1 MKRIICLMTLLSLV
15 FGYTLLAQSEPQI
28 ETTCTTARLS
38 FETPLN
44 SEAVSISIFKDTL
57 IFEENFENFLSDQ
70 VNNSSPIGGAA
81 CLVEIPHSLTQFPGC
96 RAQNIKVNDQ
106 GECYFFQGKFAT
118 PKINIPQFSKVQIQ
132 MRAGKKNILRIN
144 NDTINHSTNSQLL
157 SRTISNACAEMVF
170 SDTTTSTIYIDY
182 IKIISPRE
190 VLPAQNYAVENGEL
204 LINNLLPNTGYYVEI
219 TDNQNQVS
227 EKYFLKTKKRNEELE
242 SRIQTSESVILE
254 LGNRNDCSATSLSL
268 YKVENPTK
276 DLFFSR
282 IASASSN
289 FGLEIFNGTGADIC
303 LGDYEVVF
311 YYAGNMNAQGNYT
324 SKYRFS
330 DKDTIRKTSYI
341 MVLRQ
346 LDSLSSYGYLT
357 FPIIGNQSTAGGND
371 ACLLLKKDSEGNY
384 KDTIDLFGSLGAGGG
399 TVIPYNNTILT
410 RKTTIRQ
417 GIKKNPT
424 NIQIPYFKDIN
435 SEWDSVPFNVT
446 NLNDVSLRHGLA
458 TPITYTY
465 IGDYSL
471 EAQNNELVLSG
482 LNSQTKYLC
491 ILKRGT
497 DTLFT
502 HTFSTGNIVETQSS
516 GSWSESSVWSDGIV
530 PETYDKVVVNK
541 GHKITIAEGDSVSCS
556 DLVLCSD
563 YSASPMDNGKSELSI
578 EGTFSVNNVEV
589 QASFDKYTENVNG
602 WHLFGVPID
611 VNSSTRESIA
621 ESFNRGYED
630 DLYYLDEAR
639 YAWIPYLQNVED
651 ANFFTNK
658 HGYLVAYKD
667 DKTLSFKGDLFLED
681 SIVLLNNASYNQS
694 LGNGYH
700 LVCNPYPFSVG
711 LNNFTSNNNNV
722 IGMWLL
728 NPQTGAYVP
737 NDNNQPSDFRIPP
750 FGGVMTKVDNATN
763 RLVLRKKAVA
773 PDQNINAK
781 SVIENLKF
789 RLLSDGG
796 YDEMKIYFRNDS
808 DSLYDKYDTYKMFSI
823 GSAPDLYCSINDLSL
838 SIASL
843 SELDDSLRL
852 RINILSKDVGDLK
865 LQLYEYT
872 GDFERVDLLDADSES
887 LVCSLLDDSL
897 YSISYNSANEIR
909 TFDLLVKKRVL
920 SSVNKEDNEIE
931 YIQIGRNIEIKNP
944 QQIEEVVLFDI
955 QGREILRTE
964 TEFLTL
970 PCEGSFVLVVKSN
983 GKEYFT
989 KIISI

>member
-1 MKRIICLMTLLSLV
+1 MKRIICLMTLLSLA
-15 FGYTLLAQSEPQI
+15 FGCTLLAQSEPQI

-44 SEAVSISIFKDTL
+44 SETISISIFKDTL

-70 VNNSSPIGGAA
+70 VNNSTPIGGAA
-81 CLVEIPHSLTQFPGC
+81 CLVEIPHSLTQYPGC
-96 RAQNIKVNDQ
+96 RAQNIKVKDTNWAVL
-106 GECYFFQGKFAT
+106 YQGKFAT
-118 PKINIPQFSKVQIQ
+118 PQINIPQSSSVSLKI
-132 MRAGKKNILRIN
+132 KSTK
-144 NDTINHSTNSQLL
+144 TNSLKINDN
-157 SRTISNACAEMVF
+157 TITSGSGIKYISYIVPSNCNEIVF
-170 SDTTTSTIYIDY
+170 SSEGTKTLYIDY

-227 EKYFLKTKKRNEELE
+227 EKYFLKTKKRNQEII
-242 SRIQTSESVILE
+242 SRIQDPNSVKLE
-254 LGNRNDCSATSLSL
+254 WENCGDCSSTSLSL
-268 YKVENPTK
+268 YKVENATK

-282 IASASSN
+282 IATTSDDSN
-289 FGLEIFNGTGADIC
+289 FGLEVFNGTGNDIC
-303 LGDYEVVF
+303 LGDYELVLFNLRYNSTNGVIR
-311 YYAGNMNAQGNYT
+311 
-324 SKYRFS
+324 YRFS
-330 DKDTIRKTSYI
+330 EKDSIIHGSYVSI
-341 MVLRQ
+341 LYK
-346 LDSLSSYGYLT
+346 LNALSQYNYIT
-357 FPIIGNQSTAGGND
+357 FPLKLSDALRAGND
-371 ACLLLKKDSEGNY
+371 AFLLLKKDSEGNY
-384 KDTIDLFGSLGAGGG
+384 RDTVDLFGKLLETSDG
-399 TVIPYNNTILT
+399 TATYANTILT

-417 GIKKNPT
+417 GIKKNPI

-435 SEWDSVPFNVT
+435 SEWDSVPFNAT

-465 IGDYSL
+465 VGDYSL
-471 EAQNNELVLSG
+471 DAQNNELVLSD
-482 LNSQTKYLC
+482 LESQTKYLC

-516 GSWSESSVWSDGIV
+516 GSWSESSVWSGGVV
-530 PETYDKVVVNK
+530 PEDCDKVIVNK
-541 GHKITIAEGDSVSCS
+541 GHKITIVEGESVSCS

-681 SIVLLNNASYNQS
+681 SIVLLNNASYT

-711 LNNFTSNNNNV
+711 LNNFTSNKV
-722 IGMWLL
+722 SGMWLL

-750 FGGVMTKVDNATN
+750 FGGVMTKVDSVTN
-763 RLVLRKKAVA
+763 SLVLRKKAVA
-773 PDQNINAK
+773 PDQNTNAK

-897 YSISYNSANEIR
+897 YSISYNPANEIR

-970 PCEGSFVLVVKSN
+970 PFEGSFVLVIKSN

>member
-1 MKRIICLMTLLSLV
+1 MKRIICLMTLLSLA
-15 FGYTLLAQSEPQI
+15 FGCTLLAQSEPQI

-38 FETPLN
+38 FETSLN
-44 SEAVSISIFKDTL
+44 SETISISIFKDTL

-70 VNNSSPIGGAA
+70 VNNSTPIGGAA
-81 CLVEIPHSLTQFPGC
+81 CLVEIPHSLTQYPGC
-96 RAQNIKVNDQ
+96 RAQNIKVNDTNWAVL
-106 GECYFFQGKFAT
+106 YQGKFAT
-118 PKINIPQFSKVQIQ
+118 PQINIPQSSKASIRIKSGSSDALKINDEVISSNSGIKNLLYEVSENYNGMLFS
-132 MRAGKKNILRIN
+132 
-144 NDTINHSTNSQLL
+144 
-157 SRTISNACAEMVF
+157 SNG
-170 SDTTTSTIYIDY
+170 SKTLYIDY

-190 VLPAQNYAVENGEL
+190 YLLSDNWDIVDGNL

-227 EKYFLKTKKRNEELE
+227 EKYLLKTKKRNQEII
-242 SRIQTSESVILE
+242 SRIQDPNSVKLE
-254 LGNRNDCSATSLSL
+254 WEDCGDCSPTSLSL
-268 YKVENPTK
+268 YKVENATK

-282 IASASSN
+282 IAVKSYD
-289 FGLEIFNGTGADIC
+289 FGIEIFNGTGKDIC
-303 LGDYEVVF
+303 LGDYEVAF
-311 YYAGNMNAQGNYT
+311 YQDGDINASESFT

-330 DKDTIRKTSYI
+330 NKDTIRKDSYV
-341 MVLRQ
+341 MVLRK
-346 LDSLSSYGYLT
+346 LESLSSYDYLT
-357 FPIIGNQSTAGGND
+357 FPIIGNYATATGND
-371 ACLLLKKDSEGNY
+371 ACLLLKKDAEGNY

-435 SEWDSVPFNVT
+435 SEWDSVPFNAT
-446 NLNDVSLRHGLA
+446 NLNDVSLRHSLA
-458 TPITYTY
+458 TPVTYTY
-465 IGDYSL
+465 VRDVNL
-471 EAQNNELVLSG
+471 EVQDNELVLSG

-516 GSWSESSVWSDGIV
+516 GSWSESSVWSGGIV
-530 PETYDKVVVNK
+530 PEDCDKVIVNK
-541 GHKITIAEGDSVSCS
+541 GHKITIVEGESVSCS

-711 LNNFTSNNNNV
+711 LNNFTPNV

-737 NDNNQPSDFRIPP
+737 NDNNLPGDFTVPP
-750 FGGVMTKVDNATN
+750 FSGLMTKVDNATN
-763 RLVLRKKAVA
+763 SLVLRKKAVA
-773 PDQNINAK
+773 PDQNTNAK

-897 YSISYNSANEIR
+897 YSISYNPANEIR

-931 YIQIGRNIEIKNP
+931 YVQIGRNIEIKNP

-970 PCEGSFVLVVKSN
+970 PFEGSFVLVIKSN

>member
-1 MKRIICLMTLLSLV
+1 MKRIICLMTLLSLA
-15 FGYTLLAQSEPQI
+15 FGCTLLAQSEPQI
-28 ETTCTTARLS
+28 ETTCNTARLS

-44 SEAVSISIFKDTL
+44 SKTISISIFKDTL
-57 IFEENFENFLSDQ
+57 IFEENFENFLSNQ
-70 VNNSSPIGGAA
+70 VNSSSPIGGAA
-81 CLVEIPHSLTQFPGC
+81 CLVEIPHSLTQYPGC
-96 RAQNIKVNDQ
+96 RAQNIKVNDT
-106 GECYFFQGKFAT
+106 GWCYITGGKFST
-118 PKINIPQFSKVQIQ
+118 PKIYAPVSSVVFLKVSSNKDNTLILNNET
-132 MRAGKKNILRIN
+132 KNIAKGIKTESFTITTES
-144 NDTINHSTNSQLL
+144 DTILFSNNSGKNLL
-157 SRTISNACAEMVF
+157 
-170 SDTTTSTIYIDY
+170 IDY

-190 VLPAQNYAVENGEL
+190 VLSAQNYAVENGEL

-227 EKYFLKTKKRNEELE
+227 EKYFLKTKKRNQEII
-242 SRIQTSESVILE
+242 SRIQNPNSVKLE
-254 LGNRNDCSATSLSL
+254 WEDCGDCSPTALSL
-268 YKVENPTK
+268 YKVENATK

-282 IASASSN
+282 IATTTNN
-289 FGLEIFNGTGADIC
+289 FGLEIFNGTGKDIC

-311 YYAGNMNAQGNYT
+311 YPQRQSNAGTIMR
-324 SKYRFS
+324 YRFS
-330 DKDTIRKTSYI
+330 ENDTIAYGKYVCILNKLTALSNYDYI
-341 MVLRQ
+341 
-346 LDSLSSYGYLT
+346 T
-357 FPIIGNQSTAGGND
+357 FPIKNYNGFLAGND
-371 ACLLLKKDSEGNY
+371 AFALLKKDAEGNY
-384 KDTIDLFGSLGAGGG
+384 RDTVDLFGKLLETSDG
-399 TVIPYNNTILT
+399 TATYENTILT

-435 SEWDSVPFNVT
+435 SEWDSVPFNEA
-446 NLNDVSLRHGLA
+446 NLNDVSLRHSLA

-465 IGDYSL
+465 VDSL
-471 EAQNNELVLSG
+471 EVQDNELVLSD
-482 LNSQTKYLC
+482 LESQTKYLC

-530 PETYDKVVVNK
+530 PETYDRVVVNK
-541 GHKITIAEGDSVSCS
+541 GHKITIAEGESVSCS

-694 LGNGYH
+694 LGKGYH

-711 LNNFTSNNNNV
+711 LNNFTPNKVS
-722 IGMWLL
+722 GMWLL
-728 NPQTGAYVP
+728 NPQTGAYIP
-737 NDNNQPSDFRIPP
+737 NDNNLPGDFIVPP
-750 FGGVMTKVDNATN
+750 FGGVMTKVYNATN
-763 RLVLRKKAVA
+763 SLVLRKKAVA

-897 YSISYNSANEIR
+897 YSISYNPANEIR

-920 SSVNKEDNEIE
+920 LSVNKEDNEIE

-970 PCEGSFVLVVKSN
+970 PCEGSFVLVIKSN

>member
-1 MKRIICLMTLLSLV
+1 MKRIICLMTLLSLA

-38 FETPLN
+38 FETSLN
-44 SEAVSISIFKDTL
+44 SETISISIFKDTL

-70 VNNSSPIGGAA
+70 VNNSTPIGGAA

-96 RAQNIKVNDQ
+96 RAQNIKVNDTNWAVL
-106 GECYFFQGKFAT
+106 YQGKFAT
-118 PKINIPQFSKVQIQ
+118 PQINIPQSSKVSI
-132 MRAGKKNILRIN
+132 RIKSGSSDALKINDEVISSNSGIKN
-144 NDTINHSTNSQLL
+144 LL
-157 SRTISNACAEMVF
+157 YEVSENYNGMLFSSNG
-170 SDTTTSTIYIDY
+170 SKTLYIDY

-190 VLPAQNYAVENGEL
+190 VLPAQNYVVENGEL

-227 EKYFLKTKKRNEELE
+227 EKYFLKTKKRNQEII
-242 SRIQTSESVILE
+242 SRIQDPNSVKLE
-254 LGNRNDCSATSLSL
+254 WENCGDCSPTSLSL
-268 YKVENPTK
+268 YKVENETK

-282 IASASSN
+282 IASAPSN
-289 FGLEIFNGTGADIC
+289 FGLEIFNGTGKDIC

-311 YYAGNMNAQGNYT
+311 YPQRQSNVGGIMRYH
-324 SKYRFS
+324 FS
-330 DKDTIRKTSYI
+330 NSDTIERESYVS
-341 MVLRQ
+341 VLYK
-346 LDSLSSYGYLT
+346 LETMSDYDYIA
-357 FPIIGNQSTAGGND
+357 FPITNNNGFLKGND
-371 ACLLLKKDSEGNY
+371 AFALLKKDAEGNY
-384 KDTIDLFGSLGAGGG
+384 RDTIDLFGKLLETSDETA
-399 TVIPYNNTILT
+399 TYANTILT

-435 SEWDSVPFNVT
+435 SEWDSVPFNTT
-446 NLNDVSLRHGLA
+446 NLNEVSLRHSL
-458 TPITYTY
+458 TPSVSY
-465 IGDYSL
+465 IHVGDYSL

-516 GSWSESSVWSDGIV
+516 GSWSESSVWSNGVV
-530 PETYDKVVVNK
+530 PETYDKVIVNK
-541 GHKITIAEGDSVSCS
+541 GHKITIAEGESVSCS

-563 YSASPMDNGKSELSI
+563 YSALPMYNDKSELTI

-589 QASFDKYTENVNG
+589 QASFGKYTENTNG

-611 VNSSTRESIA
+611 VNSSTKEKIA
-621 ESFNRGYED
+621 ESFNRGDED

-639 YAWIPYLQNVED
+639 YAWIPYLQNVD
-651 ANFFTNK
+651 DTNFFTNT

-694 LGNGYH
+694 VGNGYH

-711 LNNFTSNNNNV
+711 LNNFTFDSV
-722 IGMWLL
+722 SGMWLL
-728 NPQTGAYVP
+728 NSQTGAYVP

-750 FGGVMTKVDNATN
+750 FGGVMTKVNSADN
-763 RLVLRKKAVA
+763 RLVLRKKEITT
-773 PDQNINAK
+773 NETNNAK
-781 SVIENLKF
+781 SVVENLKF

-796 YDEMKIYFRNDS
+796 YDEVKIYFRSDS

-838 SIASL
+838 SIVSL
-843 SELDDSLRL
+843 SDLDNSLLL
-852 RINILSKDVGDLK
+852 RINVLSKNVGDLK
-865 LQLYEYT
+865 LQLCEYT

-887 LVCSLLDDSL
+887 LVCNLLDDSL

-909 TFDLLVKKRVL
+909 TFDLLLKKRVL
-920 SSVNKEDNEIE
+920 SPENKEDNEIK
-931 YIQIGRNIEIKNP
+931 YVQIGRSIEIKNP
-944 QQIEEVVLFDI
+944 QQIDEVILFDI

-970 PCEGSFVLVVKSN
+970 PCEGSFVIEVKSN

>member
-1 MKRIICLMTLLSLV
+1 MKRIICLMTLLSLA
-15 FGYTLLAQSEPQI
+15 FGCTLLAQSEPQI

-44 SEAVSISIFKDTL
+44 SETISISIFKDTL

-70 VNNSSPIGGAA
+70 VISGTTIGAA
-81 CLVEIPHSLTQFPGC
+81 GYLVEIPHSLTQYPGC
-96 RAQNIKVNDQ
+96 RAQNIKVNDTNWAVL
-106 GECYFFQGKFAT
+106 YQGKFAT
-118 PKINIPQFSKVQIQ
+118 PKINIPQSSKVFIQ
-132 MRAGKKNILRIN
+132 MKAGEKNILKIN
-144 NDTINHSTNSQLL
+144 GDTVKHSKTLQLL
-157 SRTISNACAEMVF
+157 SRTISNACNEMIF
-170 SDTTTSTIYIDY
+170 SNNSSSTLFIDY

-190 VLPAQNYAVENGEL
+190 VLSAQNYAVENGEL

-219 TDNQNQVS
+219 TDNQNQVL
-227 EKYFLKTKKRNEELE
+227 EKYFLKTKKRNQEII
-242 SRIQTSESVILE
+242 SRIQNLNSVKLE
-254 LGNRNDCSATSLSL
+254 WENCGDCSPTSLSL
-268 YKVENPTK
+268 YKVENATK

-282 IASASSN
+282 IATTTNN
-289 FGLEIFNGTGADIC
+289 FGLEIFNGTGKDIC

-311 YYAGNMNAQGNYT
+311 YPQRQSNAGTIMR
-324 SKYRFS
+324 YRFS
-330 DKDTIRKTSYI
+330 ENDTIAYGKYVCILNKLTALSNYDYI
-341 MVLRQ
+341 
-346 LDSLSSYGYLT
+346 T
-357 FPIIGNQSTAGGND
+357 FPIKNYNGFLGGND
-371 ACLLLKKDSEGNY
+371 AFALLKKDTEGNY
-384 KDTIDLFGSLGAGGG
+384 RDTVDLFGKLLETSDG
-399 TVIPYNNTILT
+399 TATYENTILT

-435 SEWDSVPFNVT
+435 SEWDSVPFTAT
-446 NLNDVSLRHGLA
+446 NLNDVSLRHSLA
-458 TPITYTY
+458 TPVTYTY
-465 IGDYSL
+465 VRDVNL
-471 EAQNNELVLSG
+471 EVQDNELVLSD
-482 LNSQTKYLC
+482 LESQTKYLC
-491 ILKRGT
+491 VLKRGT

-530 PETYDKVVVNK
+530 PGDCDKVIVNK
-541 GHKITIAEGDSVSCS
+541 GHKITIAEGESVGCS

-667 DKTLSFKGDLFLED
+667 DKNLSFKGDLFLED
-681 SIVLLNNASYNQS
+681 SIVLLNNASYT

-711 LNNFTSNNNNV
+711 LNNFTSNNV
-722 IGMWLL
+722 SGMWLL

-737 NDNNQPSDFRIPP
+737 NDNNLPGDFTVPP
-750 FGGVMTKVDNATN
+750 FSGLMTKVDNATN
-763 RLVLRKKAVA
+763 SLILRKKAVA
-773 PDQNINAK
+773 PDQSINAK

-823 GSAPDLYCSINDLSL
+823 GSAPDLYCSINDLPL

-843 SELDDSLRL
+843 SDLDDSLLL
-852 RINILSKDVGDLK
+852 RINVLSKNVGDLK

-897 YSISYNSANEIR
+897 YLISYNSANEIR

-970 PCEGSFVLVVKSN
+970 PCEGSFVLVIKSN

>member
-1 MKRIICLMTLLSLV
+1 MKRIICLMTLLSLA
-15 FGYTLLAQSEPQI
+15 FGCTLFAQSEPQI
-28 ETTCTTARLS
+28 ETTCNTARLS
-38 FETPLN
+38 FETSLN
-44 SEAVSISIFKDTL
+44 SETISISIFKDTL

-70 VNNSSPIGGAA
+70 VNNFTPIGGAA
-81 CLVEIPHSLTQFPGC
+81 CLVEIPHSLTQYPGC
-96 RAQNIKVNDQ
+96 RAQNMTIKNED
-106 GECYFFQGKFAT
+106 ECHLSIGKFST
-118 PKINIPQFSKVQIQ
+118 PKMNIPQSSKVFIQ
-132 MRAGKKNILRIN
+132 MKAGKNNILKIN

-157 SRTISNACAEMVF
+157 SRTISDTCNEMVF
-170 SDTTTSTIYIDY
+170 SNNNSSSVYIDY

-190 VLPAQNYAVENGEL
+190 VLPAQNYAVNNGEL

-227 EKYFLKTKKRNEELE
+227 EKYFLKTKKRNQEII
-242 SRIQTSESVILE
+242 SRIQDPNSVKLE
-254 LGNRNDCSATSLSL
+254 WEDCGDCSFTSLSL
-268 YKVENPTK
+268 YKVENATK

-282 IASASSN
+282 IATTNNN
-289 FGLEIFNGTGADIC
+289 FGLEIFNGTGKDIC

-311 YYAGNMNAQGNYT
+311 YHAGNMNAQGNYK

-384 KDTIDLFGSLGAGGG
+384 KDTIDLLGSLGAGGG
-399 TVIPYNNTILT
+399 TVIAYNKTILT

-424 NIQIPYFKDIN
+424 NVQIPYFKDIN
-435 SEWDSVPFNVT
+435 SEWDSVPFNAT
-446 NLNDVSLRHGLA
+446 NLNDVSLRHSLA
-458 TPITYTY
+458 TPVTYTY
-465 IGDYSL
+465 VGDYSL
-471 EAQNNELVLSG
+471 EVQNNELVLSD

-541 GHKITIAEGDSVSCS
+541 GHKITIAEGESVSCS

-611 VNSSTRESIA
+611 VNSSTRERIA

-711 LNNFTSNNNNV
+711 LNNFTYNNV
-722 IGMWLL
+722 SGMWLL

-737 NDNNQPSDFRIPP
+737 NDNNLPGDFTVPP
-750 FGGVMTKVDNATN
+750 FSGLMTKVDNATN
-763 RLVLRKKAVA
+763 SLVLRKKAVA
-773 PDQNINAK
+773 PDQNTNAK

-823 GSAPDLYCSINDLSL
+823 GSAPDLYCSINNLSL

-852 RINILSKDVGDLK
+852 RINVLSKNVGDLK

-897 YSISYNSANEIR
+897 YSISYNPANEIR

-970 PCEGSFVLVVKSN
+970 PCEGSFVLVIKSN

>member
-1 MKRIICLMTLLSLV
+1 MKRIICLMTLLSLAL
-15 FGYTLLAQSEPQI
+15 GYTLFAQSEPQI

-44 SEAVSISIFKDTL
+44 SETVSISIFKDTL
-57 IFEENFENFLSDQ
+57 IFEENFENFLSNQ
-70 VNNSSPIGGAA
+70 VNSSSPIGGAA
-81 CLVEIPHSLTQFPGC
+81 CLVEIPHSLTQYPGC
-96 RAQNIKVNDQ
+96 RAQNMTIKNED
-106 GECYFFQGKFAT
+106 ECHLSIGKFST
-118 PKINIPQFSKVQIQ
+118 PKMNIPQSSKVFIQ
-132 MRAGKKNILRIN
+132 MKAGQKNILKIN

-157 SRTISNACAEMVF
+157 SRTISDACNEMVF
-170 SDTTTSTIYIDY
+170 SNNNSSSVYIDY

-190 VLPAQNYAVENGEL
+190 FLPAQNYTMNNGEL
-204 LINNLLPNTGYYVEI
+204 LIDSLLPNTGYYVEI

-227 EKYFLKTKKRNEELE
+227 EKYFLKTKKRNQEII
-242 SRIQTSESVILE
+242 SRIQDPNSVKLE
-254 LGNRNDCSATSLSL
+254 WEDCGDCSPTSLSL
-268 YKVENPTK
+268 YKVENETK

-282 IASASSN
+282 IAVKSYD
-289 FGLEIFNGTGADIC
+289 FGIEIFNGTGKDIC
-303 LGDYEVVF
+303 LGDYEVSF
-311 YYAGNMNAQGNYT
+311 YQEGDTTVADNYK

-330 DKDTIRKTSYI
+330 NKDTIRKDSYI
-341 MVLRQ
+341 MVLRK
-346 LDSLSSYGYLT
+346 LDSLLSYDYLT
-357 FPIIGNQSTAGGND
+357 FPIIGNYATATGND
-371 ACLLLKKDSEGNY
+371 ACLLLKKDSEGYY
-384 KDTIDLFGSLGAGGG
+384 KDTVDLFGSLGSDGG
-399 TVIPYNNTILT
+399 TVIAYNNTILT
-410 RKTTIRQ
+410 RKPAIRQ
-417 GIKKNPT
+417 GIKKNLPNSQT
-424 NIQIPYFKDIN
+424 ELYN
-435 SEWDSVPFNVT
+435 SEWNAVEFSPT
-446 NLNDVSLRHGLA
+446 NLNNVSLRHSLA
-458 TPITYTY
+458 TPVTYTY
-465 IGDYSL
+465 VDSL

-502 HTFSTGNIVETQSS
+502 HTFSIGNIVETQSS

-530 PETYDKVVVNK
+530 PEPYDKVVVNK
-541 GHKITIAEGDSVSCS
+541 GHKITIAEGDSVSCL

-611 VNSSTRESIA
+611 VNSSTRERIA

-711 LNNFTSNNNNV
+711 LNNFTFNNV
-722 IGMWLL
+722 RGMWLL

-750 FGGVMTKVDNATN
+750 FGGVMTKVYNATN
-763 RLVLRKKAVA
+763 SLVLRKKAVA
-773 PDQNINAK
+773 YDQNINAK

-796 YDEMKIYFRNDS
+796 YDEMKIYFRSDS

-852 RINILSKDVGDLK
+852 RINVLSKNVGDLK

-897 YSISYNSANEIR
+897 YSISYNPANEIR

-920 SSVNKEDNEIE
+920 SSVNKEDNEIK
-931 YIQIGRNIEIKNP
+931 YVQIGRSIEIKNP

>member
-1 MKRIICLMTLLSLV
+1 MRKTPCLTAIILFAAMLCSYLV
-15 FGYTLLAQSEPQI
+15 NAQVVI
-28 ETTCTTARLS
+28 ETTCNTARLS
-38 FETPLN
+38 FETSLN
-44 SEAVSISIFKDTL
+44 SETISISIFKDTL

-70 VNNSSPIGGAA
+70 VRSASPIGGAA

-96 RAQNIKVNDQ
+96 RAQNIQVNDTNWAVL
-106 GECYFFQGKFAT
+106 YQGKFST
-118 PKINIPQFSKVQIQ
+118 PQINIPQSSKASIRIKSGSSDALKINDEVISSNSGIKNLLYEVSENYNGMLFS
-132 MRAGKKNILRIN
+132 
-144 NDTINHSTNSQLL
+144 
-157 SRTISNACAEMVF
+157 SNG
-170 SDTTTSTIYIDY
+170 SKTLYIDY

-190 VLPAQNYAVENGEL
+190 VLPAQNYTMNNGEL
-204 LINNLLPNTGYYVEI
+204 QINNLLPNTGYYVEI

-227 EKYFLKTKKRNEELE
+227 EKYFLKTKKRNQEII
-242 SRIQTSESVILE
+242 SRIQNPNSVKLE
-254 LGNRNDCSATSLSL
+254 WEDCGDCSPTSLSL
-268 YKVENPTK
+268 YKVENATK

-282 IASASSN
+282 IATTTNN
-289 FGLEIFNGTGADIC
+289 FGLEIFNGTGKDIC

-311 YYAGNMNAQGNYT
+311 YPQRQSNAGAIMRYH
-324 SKYRFS
+324 FS
-330 DKDTIRKTSYI
+330 NSDTIERESYVS
-341 MVLRQ
+341 VLYK
-346 LDSLSSYGYLT
+346 LETMSDYDYIA
-357 FPIIGNQSTAGGND
+357 FPITNNNGFIGGND
-371 ACLLLKKDSEGNY
+371 AFALLKKDTEGNY
-384 KDTIDLFGSLGAGGG
+384 RDTVDLFGKLLETSDRTA
-399 TVIPYNNTILT
+399 TYANTILT

-435 SEWDSVPFNVT
+435 SEWDSVPFNAT
-446 NLNDVSLRHGLA
+446 NLNDVSLRHSLA
-458 TPITYTY
+458 TPVTYTY
-465 IGDYSL
+465 VDSL
-471 EAQNNELVLSG
+471 EAQNNELVLSD
-482 LNSQTKYLC
+482 LESQTKYLC

-516 GSWSESSVWSDGIV
+516 GSWSESSVWSGGVV

-541 GHKITIAEGDSVSCS
+541 GHKITIAEGDSVSCL

-563 YSASPMDNGKSELSI
+563 YSASPMDNGKSELLI

-602 WHLFGVPID
+602 WYLFGVPID

-667 DKTLSFKGDLFLED
+667 DKTLSFKGDLFLEE

-711 LNNFTSNNNNV
+711 LNNFTLNNV
-722 IGMWLL
+722 SGMWLL

-737 NDNNQPSDFRIPP
+737 NDNNLPGDFIVPP
-750 FGGVMTKVDNATN
+750 FSGLMTKVDNATN
-763 RLVLRKKAVA
+763 SLVLRKKAVA

-887 LVCSLLDDSL
+887 LVCNLLDDSL

-909 TFDLLVKKRVL
+909 TFDLLLKKHVL
-920 SSVNKEDNEIE
+920 SPENKEDNEIK
-931 YIQIGRNIEIKNP
+931 YVQIGRSIEIKNP

>member
-1 MKRIICLMTLLSLV
+1 MKRIICLMTLLSLA
-15 FGYTLLAQSEPQI
+15 FGCTLLAQSEPQI
-28 ETTCTTARLS
+28 ETTCNTARLS

-44 SEAVSISIFKDTL
+44 SETISISIFKDTL

-70 VNNSSPIGGAA
+70 VNNSTPIGGAA
-81 CLVEIPHSLTQFPGC
+81 CLVEIPHSLTQYPGC
-96 RAQNIKVNDQ
+96 RAQNIKVNDTNWAVL
-106 GECYFFQGKFAT
+106 YQGKFAT
-118 PKINIPQFSKVQIQ
+118 PQINIPQSSKASIRIKSGSSDALKINDEVISSNSGIKNLLYEVSENYNGMLFS
-132 MRAGKKNILRIN
+132 
-144 NDTINHSTNSQLL
+144 
-157 SRTISNACAEMVF
+157 SNG
-170 SDTTTSTIYIDY
+170 SKTLYIDY

-190 VLPAQNYAVENGEL
+190 VLPAQNYAVNNGEL

-268 YKVENPTK
+268 YKVENATK

-282 IASASSN
+282 IATTTNN
-289 FGLEIFNGTGADIC
+289 FGLEIFNGTGKDIC

-311 YYAGNMNAQGNYT
+311 YQEGDTTVADNCK

-330 DKDTIRKTSYI
+330 NKDTIRKESYM
-341 MVLRQ
+341 MVLRK
-346 LDSLSSYGYLT
+346 LDFLSSYDYLT
-357 FPIIGNQSTAGGND
+357 FPIIGNSATAGGND

-384 KDTIDLFGSLGAGGG
+384 KDTIDLFGSLGADGG
-399 TVIPYNNTILT
+399 TVIAYNNTILT
-410 RKTTIRQ
+410 RKPTIRQ
-417 GIKKNPT
+417 GIKKNLPNSQT
-424 NIQIPYFKDIN
+424 ELYN
-435 SEWDSVPFNVT
+435 SEWNAVEFSPT
-446 NLNDVSLRHGLA
+446 NLNNVSLRHSLA
-458 TPITYTY
+458 TPVTYTY
-465 IGDYSL
+465 VGDVNF
-471 EAQNNELVLSG
+471 EVQDNELVLSD
-482 LNSQTKYLC
+482 LESQTKYLC

-516 GSWSESSVWSDGIV
+516 GSWSESSVWSGGVV

-694 LGNGYH
+694 LGKGYH

-711 LNNFTSNNNNV
+711 LNNFTLNNV
-722 IGMWLL
+722 SGMWLL

-737 NDNNQPSDFRIPP
+737 NDNNLPGDFTVPP
-750 FGGVMTKVDNATN
+750 FSGLMTKVDSATN
-763 RLVLRKKAVA
+763 SLVLRKKAVE
-773 PDQNINAK
+773 QNQISNAK

-796 YDEMKIYFRNDS
+796 YDEMKIYFRSDS

-852 RINILSKDVGDLK
+852 RINVLSKNVGDLK

-897 YSISYNSANEIR
+897 YSISYNPANEIR

-920 SSVNKEDNEIE
+920 SSVNKEDNEIK
-931 YIQIGRNIEIKNP
+931 YVQIGRSIEIKNP
-944 QQIEEVVLFDI
+944 QQIDEVVLFDI

-970 PCEGSFVLVVKSN
+970 PCEGSFVLVIKSN

>member
-1 MKRIICLMTLLSLV
+1 MKRIICLMTLLSLA

-38 FETPLN
+38 FETSLN
-44 SEAVSISIFKDTL
+44 SETISISIFKDTL

-70 VNNSSPIGGAA
+70 VNNSTPIGGAA

-96 RAQNIKVNDQ
+96 RAQNIKVNDT
-106 GECYFFQGKFAT
+106 GWCYITGGKFST
-118 PKINIPQFSKVQIQ
+118 PKIYAPVSSVVFLKVSSNKDNTLILNNET
-132 MRAGKKNILRIN
+132 KNIAKGIKTESFTITTES
-144 NDTINHSTNSQLL
+144 DTILFSNNSGKNLL
-157 SRTISNACAEMVF
+157 
-170 SDTTTSTIYIDY
+170 IDY

-190 VLPAQNYAVENGEL
+190 VLPAQNYDVENGEL

-227 EKYFLKTKKRNEELE
+227 EKYFLKTKKRNQEII
-242 SRIQTSESVILE
+242 SRIQDPNSVKLE
-254 LGNRNDCSATSLSL
+254 WENCGDCSPTSLSL
-268 YKVENPTK
+268 YKVENATK

-282 IASASSN
+282 IAVKSFD
-289 FGLEIFNGTGADIC
+289 FGIEIFNGTGKDIC

-311 YYAGNMNAQGNYT
+311 YPQRQSNAGTIMRYH
-324 SKYRFS
+324 FS
-330 DKDTIRKTSYI
+330 NSDTIERESYVS
-341 MVLRQ
+341 VLYK
-346 LDSLSSYGYLT
+346 LETMSDYDYIT
-357 FPIIGNQSTAGGND
+357 FPITNNNGFIGGND
-371 ACLLLKKDSEGNY
+371 AFALLKKDAEGNY
-384 KDTIDLFGSLGAGGG
+384 RDTIDLFGKLLETSDG
-399 TVIPYNNTILT
+399 TATYANTILT

-417 GIKKNPT
+417 GIKKNLP
-424 NIQIPYFKDIN
+424 NSQIPYFKDTN
-435 SEWDSVPFNVT
+435 SEWDSVPFNTT
-446 NLNDVSLRHGLA
+446 NLNEVSLRHSL
-458 TPITYTY
+458 TPSVSY
-465 IGDYSL
+465 IHVGDYSL

-482 LNSQTKYLC
+482 LESQTKYLC

-502 HTFSTGNIVETQSS
+502 HTFSTGNIVESQST
-516 GSWSESSVWSDGIV
+516 GSWSEPSVWSNGVV
-530 PETYDKVVVNK
+530 PETYDKVIVNK
-541 GHKITIAEGDSVSCS
+541 GHKITIAEGESVSCS

-563 YSASPMDNGKSELSI
+563 YSALPMYNDKSELSI
-578 EGTFSVNNVEV
+578 KGTFSVNNVEV
-589 QASFDKYTENVNG
+589 QASFDKYTENTNG

-611 VNSSTRESIA
+611 VNSSTKEKIA
-621 ESFNRGYED
+621 ESFNRGDED

-639 YAWIPYLQNVED
+639 YAWIPYLQEFED
-651 ANFFTNK
+651 TNFFTNT

-694 LGNGYH
+694 VGNGYH
-700 LVCNPYPFSVG
+700 LLCNPYPFSVG
-711 LNNFTSNNNNV
+711 LNNFTSDSV
-722 IGMWLL
+722 SGMWLL

-750 FGGVMTKVDNATN
+750 FGGVMTKVNSADN
-763 RLVLRKKAVA
+763 RLVLRKKEITT
-773 PDQNINAK
+773 NETNNAK

-796 YDEMKIYFRNDS
+796 YDEVKIYFRNDS

-838 SIASL
+838 SIVSL
-843 SELDDSLRL
+843 SDLDDSLLL
-852 RINILSKDVGDLK
+852 RINVLSKNVGDLK
-865 LQLYEYT
+865 LQLCEYT

-887 LVCSLLDDSL
+887 LVCNLLDDSF

-909 TFDLLVKKRVL
+909 TFDLLLKKRVL
-920 SSVNKEDNEIE
+920 SPENKEDNEIK
-931 YIQIGRNIEIKNP
+931 YVQIGRSIEIKNP
-944 QQIEEVVLFDI
+944 QQIDEVILFDI

>member
-1 MKRIICLMTLLSLV
+1 MRKTPCLTAIILFAAMLCSYLV
-15 FGYTLLAQSEPQI
+15 NAQVVI
-28 ETTCTTARLS
+28 ETTCNTARLS
-38 FETPLN
+38 FETSLN
-44 SEAVSISIFKDTL
+44 SETISISIFKDTL

-70 VNNSSPIGGAA
+70 VNSSSPIGGAA

-96 RAQNIKVNDQ
+96 RAQNIQVNDTNWAVL
-106 GECYFFQGKFAT
+106 YQGKFST
-118 PKINIPQFSKVQIQ
+118 PQINIPQSSSVSLKI
-132 MRAGKKNILRIN
+132 KSTK
-144 NDTINHSTNSQLL
+144 TNSLKINDN
-157 SRTISNACAEMVF
+157 TITSGSGTKYISYIVPSNCNEIVF
-170 SDTTTSTIYIDY
+170 SSDETKTLHIDY

-190 VLPAQNYAVENGEL
+190 VLSAQNYAVENGEL

-227 EKYFLKTKKRNEELE
+227 EKYFLKTKKRNQEII
-242 SRIQTSESVILE
+242 SRIQDPNSVKLE
-254 LGNRNDCSATSLSL
+254 WENCGDCSYTSLSL
-268 YKVENPTK
+268 YKVENATK

-282 IASASSN
+282 IAVKSYD
-289 FGLEIFNGTGADIC
+289 FGIEIFNGTGKDIC
-303 LGDYEVVF
+303 LGDYEVSF
-311 YYAGNMNAQGNYT
+311 YQEGDTTVADNYK

-330 DKDTIRKTSYI
+330 NKDTIRKDSYV
-341 MVLRQ
+341 MVLRK
-346 LDSLSSYGYLT
+346 LDSLLSYDYLT
-357 FPIIGNQSTAGGND
+357 FPIIGNYATATGND
-371 ACLLLKKDSEGNY
+371 ACLLLKKDAEGNY
-384 KDTIDLFGSLGAGGG
+384 KDTIDLFGSLGADGG
-399 TVIPYNNTILT
+399 TVIAYNKTILT

-435 SEWDSVPFNVT
+435 SEWDSVPFNAT
-446 NLNDVSLRHGLA
+446 NLNDTSLRHSLA

-482 LNSQTKYLC
+482 LESQTKYLC
-491 ILKRGT
+491 VLKRGT

-541 GHKITIAEGDSVSCS
+541 GHKITIAEGESVSCS

-681 SIVLLNNASYNQS
+681 SIVLLNNASYNQ

-711 LNNFTSNNNNV
+711 LNNFTYNNV
-722 IGMWLL
+722 SGMWLL
-728 NPQTGAYVP
+728 NPQTGAYIP

-750 FGGVMTKVDNATN
+750 FGGVMTKVNSADN

-773 PDQNINAK
+773 PDQNTNAK

-970 PCEGSFVLVVKSN
+970 PFEGSFVLVIKSN

>member
-1 MKRIICLMTLLSLV
+1 MRKTPCLTAIILFAAMLCSYLV
-15 FGYTLLAQSEPQI
+15 NAQVVI
-28 ETTCTTARLS
+28 ETTCNTARLS

-44 SEAVSISIFKDTL
+44 SETISISIFKDTL

-70 VNNSSPIGGAA
+70 VNSFSPIGGAA

-96 RAQNIKVNDQ
+96 RAQNMTIKNED
-106 GECYFFQGKFAT
+106 ECHLSIGKFST
-118 PKINIPQFSKVQIQ
+118 PKMNIPQSSKVFIQ
-132 MRAGKKNILRIN
+132 MKAGKNNILKIN

-157 SRTISNACAEMVF
+157 SRTISDACNEMVF
-170 SDTTTSTIYIDY
+170 SNNNSSSVYIDY

-190 VLPAQNYAVENGEL
+190 VLPAQNDTIKNGEL

-227 EKYFLKTKKRNEELE
+227 EKYFLKTKKRNQEII
-242 SRIQTSESVILE
+242 SRIQDPNSVKLE
-254 LGNRNDCSATSLSL
+254 WEDCGDCSPTSLSL
-268 YKVENPTK
+268 YKVENATK

-282 IASASSN
+282 IAVKSYD
-289 FGLEIFNGTGADIC
+289 FGIEIFNGTGKDIC

-311 YYAGNMNAQGNYT
+311 YPQRQSNAGAIMRYH
-324 SKYRFS
+324 FS
-330 DKDTIRKTSYI
+330 NSDTIERESYI
-341 MVLRQ
+341 SVLYK
-346 LDSLSSYGYLT
+346 LETMSDYDYIA
-357 FPIIGNQSTAGGND
+357 FPITNNNGFIGGND
-371 ACLLLKKDSEGNY
+371 AFALLKKDTEGNY
-384 KDTIDLFGSLGAGGG
+384 RDTVDLFGKLLETSDG
-399 TVIPYNNTILT
+399 TATYANTILT
-410 RKTTIRQ
+410 RKPAIRQ

-435 SEWDSVPFNVT
+435 SEWDSVPFNAT
-446 NLNDVSLRHGLA
+446 NLNDVSLRHSLA
-458 TPITYTY
+458 TPVTYTY
-465 IGDYSL
+465 VRDVNL
-471 EAQNNELVLSG
+471 EVQDNELVLSG
-482 LNSQTKYLC
+482 LESQTKYLC

-516 GSWSESSVWSDGIV
+516 GSWSESSVWSGGIV
-530 PETYDKVVVNK
+530 PEDCDKVIVNK
-541 GHKITIAEGDSVSCS
+541 GHKITIVEGESVSCS

-711 LNNFTSNNNNV
+711 LNNFTYNNV
-722 IGMWLL
+722 SGMWLL
-728 NPQTGAYVP
+728 NPQTGAYIP
-737 NDNNQPSDFRIPP
+737 NDNNLPGDFTVPP
-750 FGGVMTKVDNATN
+750 FSGLMTKVDNATN
-763 RLVLRKKAVA
+763 SLVLRKKAVA
-773 PDQNINAK
+773 PDQNTNAK

-897 YSISYNSANEIR
+897 YSISYNPANEIR

>member
-1 MKRIICLMTLLSLV
+1 MEWEDC
-15 FGYTLLAQSEPQI
+15 G
-28 ETTCTTARLS
+28 
-38 FETPLN
+38 
-44 SEAVSISIFKDTL
+44 
-57 IFEENFENFLSDQ
+57 
-70 VNNSSPIGGAA
+70 
-81 CLVEIPHSLTQFPGC
+81 
-96 RAQNIKVNDQ
+96 
-106 GECYFFQGKFAT
+106 
-118 PKINIPQFSKVQIQ
+118 
-132 MRAGKKNILRIN
+132 
-144 NDTINHSTNSQLL
+144 
-157 SRTISNACAEMVF
+157 
-170 SDTTTSTIYIDY
+170 
-182 IKIISPRE
+182 
-190 VLPAQNYAVENGEL
+190 
-204 LINNLLPNTGYYVEI
+204 
-219 TDNQNQVS
+219 
-227 EKYFLKTKKRNEELE
+227 
-242 SRIQTSESVILE
+242 
-254 LGNRNDCSATSLSL
+254 DCSFTSLSL
-268 YKVENPTK
+268 YKVENATK

-282 IASASSN
+282 IATTTNN
-289 FGLEIFNGTGADIC
+289 FGLEIFNGTGKDIC

-311 YYAGNMNAQGNYT
+311 YPQRQSNAGTIMR
-324 SKYRFS
+324 YRFS
-330 DKDTIRKTSYI
+330 ENDTIAYGKYVCILNKLTALSNYDYI
-341 MVLRQ
+341 
-346 LDSLSSYGYLT
+346 T
-357 FPIIGNQSTAGGND
+357 FPIKNYNGFLGGND
-371 ACLLLKKDSEGNY
+371 AFALLKKDTEGNY
-384 KDTIDLFGSLGAGGG
+384 RDTVDLFGKLLETSDG
-399 TVIPYNNTILT
+399 TATYANTILT

-435 SEWDSVPFNVT
+435 SEWDSVPFNAT
-446 NLNDVSLRHGLA
+446 NLNDVSLRHSLA
-458 TPITYTY
+458 TPVTYTY
-465 IGDYSL
+465 VRDVNL
-471 EAQNNELVLSG
+471 EVQDNELVLSG
-482 LNSQTKYLC
+482 LESQTKYLC

-516 GSWSESSVWSDGIV
+516 GSWSESSVWSGGIV
-530 PETYDKVVVNK
+530 PEDCDKVIVNK
-541 GHKITIAEGDSVSCS
+541 GHKITIVEGESVSCS

-711 LNNFTSNNNNV
+711 LNNFTYNNV
-722 IGMWLL
+722 SGMWLL
-728 NPQTGAYVP
+728 NPQTGAYIP

-750 FGGVMTKVDNATN
+750 FGGVMTKVNSADN

-773 PDQNINAK
+773 PDQNTNAK

-970 PCEGSFVLVVKSN
+970 PFEGSFVLVIKSN

>member
-1 MKRIICLMTLLSLV
+1 MRKTPCLTAIILFAAMLCSYLV
-15 FGYTLLAQSEPQI
+15 NAQVVI
-28 ETTCTTARLS
+28 ETTCNTARLS
-38 FETPLN
+38 FETSLN
-44 SEAVSISIFKDTL
+44 SETISISIFKDTL

-96 RAQNIKVNDQ
+96 RAQNIQVNDTNWAVL
-106 GECYFFQGKFAT
+106 YQGKFST
-118 PKINIPQFSKVQIQ
+118 PQINIPQSSKASIRIKSGSSDALKINDEVISSNSGIKNLLYEVSENYNGMLFS
-132 MRAGKKNILRIN
+132 
-144 NDTINHSTNSQLL
+144 
-157 SRTISNACAEMVF
+157 SNG
-170 SDTTTSTIYIDY
+170 SKTLYIDY

-190 VLPAQNYAVENGEL
+190 VLPAQNYTMNNGEL

-227 EKYFLKTKKRNEELE
+227 EKYFLKTKKRNQEII
-242 SRIQTSESVILE
+242 SRIQDPNSVKLE
-254 LGNRNDCSATSLSL
+254 WEDCGDCSPTSLSL
-268 YKVENPTK
+268 YKVENATK

-282 IASASSN
+282 IATATNN
-289 FGLEIFNGTGADIC
+289 FGLEIFNGTGKDIC

-311 YYAGNMNAQGNYT
+311 YPQRQSNAGTIMR
-324 SKYRFS
+324 YRFS
-330 DKDTIRKTSYI
+330 ENDTIAYGKYVCILNKLTALSNYDYI
-341 MVLRQ
+341 
-346 LDSLSSYGYLT
+346 T
-357 FPIIGNQSTAGGND
+357 FPIKNYNGFLAGND
-371 ACLLLKKDSEGNY
+371 AFALLKKDAEGNY
-384 KDTIDLFGSLGAGGG
+384 RDTVDLFGKLLETSDG
-399 TVIPYNNTILT
+399 TATYENTILT

-435 SEWDSVPFNVT
+435 SEWDSVPFNEA
-446 NLNDVSLRHGLA
+446 NLNNGSLRHGLA
-458 TPITYTY
+458 TPVTYTY
-465 IGDYSL
+465 VDSL

-516 GSWSESSVWSDGIV
+516 GSWSESSVWSGGVV
-530 PETYDKVVVNK
+530 PEDCDKVIVNK
-541 GHKITIAEGDSVSCS
+541 GHKITIAEGESVSCL

-667 DKTLSFKGDLFLED
+667 DKTLSFKGDLFLKD
-681 SIVLLNNASYNQS
+681 SIVLLNNASYNQ

-722 IGMWLL
+722 SGMWLL
-728 NPQTGAYVP
+728 NPQTGAYIP

-750 FGGVMTKVDNATN
+750 FGGVMTKVNSADN
-763 RLVLRKKAVA
+763 RLVLRKKAIA
-773 PDQNINAK
+773 PDQNTNAK

-897 YSISYNSANEIR
+897 YSISYNPANEIR

-970 PCEGSFVLVVKSN
+970 PFEGSFVLVIKSN

>member
-1 MKRIICLMTLLSLV
+1 MKRIICLMTLLSLA
-15 FGYTLLAQSEPQI
+15 FGCTLLAQSEPQI

-38 FETPLN
+38 FETSLS
-44 SEAVSISIFKDTL
+44 SEAVSITVFKDTL

-70 VNNSSPIGGAA
+70 VNSSSPIGGAA
-81 CLVEIPHSLTQFPGC
+81 CLVEIPHSLTQYPGC
-96 RAQNIKVNDQ
+96 RAQNMTIKNED
-106 GECYFFQGKFAT
+106 ECHLSIGKFST
-118 PKINIPQFSKVQIQ
+118 PKMNIPQSSKVFIQ
-132 MRAGKKNILRIN
+132 MKAGTKNILKIN

-157 SRTISNACAEMVF
+157 SRTISDTCNEMVF
-170 SDTTTSTIYIDY
+170 SNNNSSSVYIDY

-190 VLPAQNYAVENGEL
+190 YLLSENWNIVDGNL

-227 EKYFLKTKKRNEELE
+227 EKYFLKTKKRNQEII
-242 SRIQTSESVILE
+242 SRIQDPNSVKLE
-254 LGNRNDCSATSLSL
+254 WENCGDCSPTSLSL
-268 YKVENPTK
+268 YKVENETK

-282 IASASSN
+282 IASAPSN
-289 FGLEIFNGTGADIC
+289 FGLEIFNGTGKDIC

-311 YYAGNMNAQGNYT
+311 YHAGNINAQNNFKIRY
-324 SKYRFS
+324 SFMS
-330 DKDTIRKTSYI
+330 EDTIREGDYCN
-341 MVLRQ
+341 VLYK
-346 LDSLSSYGYLT
+346 LEFLSQYDYVT
-357 FPIIGNQSTAGGND
+357 YPIKYSDAFMGGND
-371 ACLLLKKDSEGNY
+371 AFLLLKKDAEGNY

-410 RKTTIRQ
+410 RKPTIRQ
-417 GIKKNPT
+417 GIKKNLP
-424 NIQIPYFKDIN
+424 N
-435 SEWDSVPFNVT
+435 SQTELYSNEWNAVEFSAT
-446 NLNDVSLRHGLA
+446 NLNDTSLRHSLA

-465 IGDYSL
+465 VGNYSL
-471 EAQNNELVLSG
+471 ETQNNELVLSG
-482 LNSQTKYLC
+482 LESQTKYLC

-502 HTFSTGNIVETQSS
+502 HTFSIGNIVETQSS
-516 GSWSESSVWSDGIV
+516 GSWSESSVWSGGV
-530 PETYDKVVVNK
+530 EPEPYDKVVVNK
-541 GHKITIAEGDSVSCS
+541 GHKITIAEGESVSCS

-563 YSASPMDNGKSELSI
+563 YSALPMDNGKSELSI

-681 SIVLLNNASYNQS
+681 SIVLLNNASYT

-711 LNNFTSNNNNV
+711 LNNFTSNKV
-722 IGMWLL
+722 SGMWLL

-750 FGGVMTKVDNATN
+750 FGGVMTKVDSVTN
-763 RLVLRKKAVA
+763 SLVLRKKAVA
-773 PDQNINAK
+773 PDQNTNAK

-897 YSISYNSANEIR
+897 YSISYNPANEIR

-920 SSVNKEDNEIE
+920 LSVNKEDNEIE

-970 PCEGSFVLVVKSN
+970 PFEGSFVLVIKSN

>member
-1 MKRIICLMTLLSLV
+1 MKRIICLMTLLSLA
-15 FGYTLLAQSEPQI
+15 FGCTLLAQSEPQI

-44 SEAVSISIFKDTL
+44 SEAVSITVFKDTL

-70 VNNSSPIGGAA
+70 VRSASPIGGAA

-96 RAQNIKVNDQ
+96 RAQNIQVNDTNWAVL
-106 GECYFFQGKFAT
+106 YQGKFST
-118 PKINIPQFSKVQIQ
+118 PQINIPQSSKASIRIKSGSSDALKINDEVISSNSGIKNLLYEVSENYNGMLFS
-132 MRAGKKNILRIN
+132 
-144 NDTINHSTNSQLL
+144 
-157 SRTISNACAEMVF
+157 SNG
-170 SDTTTSTIYIDY
+170 SKTLYIDY

-190 VLPAQNYAVENGEL
+190 VLPAQNYTMDNGEL

-227 EKYFLKTKKRNEELE
+227 EKYFLKTKKRNQEII
-242 SRIQTSESVILE
+242 SRIQNPNSVKLE
-254 LGNRNDCSATSLSL
+254 WEDCGDCSPTSLSL
-268 YKVENPTK
+268 YKVENATK

-282 IASASSN
+282 IATTTNN
-289 FGLEIFNGTGADIC
+289 FGLEIFNGTGKDIC

-311 YYAGNMNAQGNYT
+311 YPQRQSNAGAIMRYH
-324 SKYRFS
+324 FS
-330 DKDTIRKTSYI
+330 NSDTIERESYVS
-341 MVLRQ
+341 VLYK
-346 LDSLSSYGYLT
+346 LETMSDYDYIA
-357 FPIIGNQSTAGGND
+357 FPITNNNGFIGGND
-371 ACLLLKKDSEGNY
+371 AFALLKKDTEGNY
-384 KDTIDLFGSLGAGGG
+384 RDTVDLFGKLLETSDRTA
-399 TVIPYNNTILT
+399 TYANTILT

-435 SEWDSVPFNVT
+435 SEWDSVPFNAT
-446 NLNDVSLRHGLA
+446 NLNNVSLRHGLA

-465 IGDYSL
+465 VRDVNL
-471 EAQNNELVLSG
+471 EVQDNELVLSD
-482 LNSQTKYLC
+482 LDSQTKYLC

-694 LGNGYH
+694 LGKGYH

-711 LNNFTSNNNNV
+711 LNNFTSNNV

-737 NDNNQPSDFRIPP
+737 NYNNLPGDFTVPP
-750 FGGVMTKVDNATN
+750 FSGLMTKVDNATN
-763 RLVLRKKAVA
+763 SLVLRKKAVA
-773 PDQNINAK
+773 PDQNTNAK

-796 YDEMKIYFRNDS
+796 YDEMKIYFRSDS

-852 RINILSKDVGDLK
+852 RINVLSKDVGDLK

-897 YSISYNSANEIR
+897 YSISYNPANEIR

-931 YIQIGRNIEIKNP
+931 YVQIGRNIEIKNP

-970 PCEGSFVLVVKSN
+970 PFEGSFVLVVKSN

>member
-1 MKRIICLMTLLSLV
+1 MRKAPCLTAIILFAAMLCSYL
-15 FGYTLLAQSEPQI
+15 GNAQVVI
-28 ETTCTTARLS
+28 ETTCNTARLS

-44 SEAVSISIFKDTL
+44 SEAVSITVFKDTL

-70 VNNSSPIGGAA
+70 INSSTPIGAA
-81 CLVEIPHSLTQFPGC
+81 GCLVEIPQSLTQFPGC
-96 RAQNIKVNDQ
+96 RAKNIMVNAQ
-106 GECYFFQGKFAT
+106 GECYLLQGAFST
-118 PKINIPQFSKVQIQ
+118 PQMNIPQSSKVFIQ
-132 MRAGKKNILRIN
+132 MKAGKKNILKIN

-157 SRTISNACAEMVF
+157 SRTISDACNEMVF
-170 SDTTTSTIYIDY
+170 SNNNSSSVYIDY

-227 EKYFLKTKKRNEELE
+227 EKYFLKTKKRNQEII
-242 SRIQTSESVILE
+242 SRIQDPNSVKLE
-254 LGNRNDCSATSLSL
+254 WEDCGDCSPTSLSL
-268 YKVENPTK
+268 YKVENATK

-282 IASASSN
+282 IAVKSYD
-289 FGLEIFNGTGADIC
+289 FGIEIFNGTGKDVC

-311 YYAGNMNAQGNYT
+311 YPQ
-324 SKYRFS
+324 RQS
-330 DKDTIRKTSYI
+330 DAETVMRYNFFNSDTIERESYVS
-341 MVLRQ
+341 VLYK
-346 LDSLSSYGYLT
+346 LETMSDYDYIA
-357 FPIIGNQSTAGGND
+357 FPITNYNGFIGGND
-371 ACLLLKKDSEGNY
+371 AFALLKKDAEGNY
-384 KDTIDLFGSLGAGGG
+384 RDTIDLFGKLLETSDG
-399 TVIPYNNTILT
+399 TATYANTILT

-424 NIQIPYFKDIN
+424 NIQIPYFKDAN
-435 SEWDSVPFNVT
+435 SEWDSVLFNAT
-446 NLNDVSLRHGLA
+446 NLNDTSLRHSLA

-465 IGDYSL
+465 VGDYSL
-471 EAQNNELVLSG
+471 DAQNNELVLSD
-482 LNSQTKYLC
+482 LESQTKYLC
-491 ILKRGT
+491 VLKRGT

-516 GSWSESSVWSDGIV
+516 GSWSESSVWSGGIV
-530 PETYDKVVVNK
+530 PEDCDKVIVNK
-541 GHKITIAEGDSVSCS
+541 GHKITIAEGESVSCS

-611 VNSSTRESIA
+611 VNSSTRERIA

-711 LNNFTSNNNNV
+711 LNNFTFDSV
-722 IGMWLL
+722 SGMWLL

-763 RLVLRKKAVA
+763 SLVLRKKAVA

-796 YDEMKIYFRNDS
+796 YDEMKIYFRSDS

-852 RINILSKDVGDLK
+852 RINVLSNNVGDLK

-897 YSISYNSANEIR
+897 YSISYNPANEIR
-909 TFDLLVKKRVL
+909 TFDLLVKKRGL

-931 YIQIGRNIEIKNP
+931 YVQIGRNIEIKNP

>member
-1 MKRIICLMTLLSLV
+1 MKRIICLMTLLSLA
-15 FGYTLLAQSEPQI
+15 FGYTLFAQSEPQI

-38 FETPLN
+38 FETSLN
-44 SEAVSISIFKDTL
+44 SETISISIFKDTL

-96 RAQNIKVNDQ
+96 RAQNIKVNDTNWAVL
-106 GECYFFQGKFAT
+106 YQGKFAT
-118 PKINIPQFSKVQIQ
+118 PQINIPQSSKASIRIKSGSSDALKINDEVISSNSGIKNLLYEVSENYNGMLFS
-132 MRAGKKNILRIN
+132 
-144 NDTINHSTNSQLL
+144 
-157 SRTISNACAEMVF
+157 SNG
-170 SDTTTSTIYIDY
+170 SKTLYIDY

-227 EKYFLKTKKRNEELE
+227 EKYFLKTKKRNQEII
-242 SRIQTSESVILE
+242 SRIQDPNSVKLE
-254 LGNRNDCSATSLSL
+254 WENCGDCSPTSLSL
-268 YKVENPTK
+268 YKVENATK

-282 IASASSN
+282 IATTTNN
-289 FGLEIFNGTGADIC
+289 FGLEIFNGTGKDIC
-303 LGDYEVVF
+303 LGDYEVSF
-311 YYAGNMNAQGNYT
+311 YQEGDTTVADNCK

-330 DKDTIRKTSYI
+330 NKDTIRKDSYV
-341 MVLRQ
+341 MVLRK
-346 LDSLSSYGYLT
+346 LDFLSSYDYLT
-357 FPIIGNQSTAGGND
+357 FPIIGNSATAGGND

-384 KDTIDLFGSLGAGGG
+384 KDTVDLFGSLGSDGG
-399 TVIPYNNTILT
+399 TVIAYNKTILT

-435 SEWDSVPFNVT
+435 SEWDSVPFNAT
-446 NLNDVSLRHGLA
+446 NLNDVSLRHSL
-458 TPITYTY
+458 TPSVSY
-465 IGDYSL
+465 IHVGDYSL

-516 GSWSESSVWSDGIV
+516 GSWSESSVWSGGVV

-541 GHKITIAEGDSVSCS
+541 GHKITIAEGESVSCS

-589 QASFDKYTENVNG
+589 QAFFDKYTENVNG

-711 LNNFTSNNNNV
+711 LNNFTPNV

-750 FGGVMTKVDNATN
+750 FGGVMTKVNSADN
-763 RLVLRKKAVA
+763 RLVLRKKAVV

-852 RINILSKDVGDLK
+852 RINVLSKNIGDLK

-897 YSISYNSANEIR
+897 YSISYNPANEIR

-931 YIQIGRNIEIKNP
+931 YIKIGRNIEIKNP

-970 PCEGSFVLVVKSN
+970 PFEGSFVLVVKSN

>member
-1 MKRIICLMTLLSLV
+1 MKRIICLMTLLSLA
-15 FGYTLLAQSEPQI
+15 FGCTLLAQSEPQI

-44 SEAVSISIFKDTL
+44 SETISISIFKDTL

-70 VNNSSPIGGAA
+70 VISGTTIGAA
-81 CLVEIPHSLTQFPGC
+81 GYLVEIPHSLTQFPGC
-96 RAQNIKVNDQ
+96 RAQNIKVNDTNWAVL
-106 GECYFFQGKFAT
+106 YKGKFAT
-118 PKINIPQFSKVQIQ
+118 PQINIPQSSSVSLKI
-132 MRAGKKNILRIN
+132 KSTK
-144 NDTINHSTNSQLL
+144 TNSLKINDN
-157 SRTISNACAEMVF
+157 TITSGSGTKYISYIVPSNCNEIVF
-170 SDTTTSTIYIDY
+170 SSDETKTLYIDY

-190 VLPAQNYAVENGEL
+190 YLLSENWNIVDGNL

-227 EKYFLKTKKRNEELE
+227 EKYFLKTKKRNQEII
-242 SRIQTSESVILE
+242 SRIQNPNSVKLE
-254 LGNRNDCSATSLSL
+254 WEDCGDCSPTSLSL
-268 YKVENPTK
+268 YKVENSTK

-282 IASASSN
+282 IATTTNN
-289 FGLEIFNGTGADIC
+289 FGLEIFNGTGKDIC

-311 YYAGNMNAQGNYT
+311 YHAGNMNAQGNYK

-371 ACLLLKKDSEGNY
+371 ACLLLKKDAEGNY
-384 KDTIDLFGSLGAGGG
+384 KDTVDLFGSLGADGG
-399 TVIPYNNTILT
+399 TVIAYNKTILT

-435 SEWDSVPFNVT
+435 SEWDSVPFNAT
-446 NLNDVSLRHGLA
+446 NLNDVSLRHSLA
-458 TPITYTY
+458 TPVTYTY
-465 IGDYSL
+465 VGDVNF
-471 EAQNNELVLSG
+471 EVQDNELVLSD
-482 LNSQTKYLC
+482 LESQTKYLC
-491 ILKRGT
+491 VLKRGT

-502 HTFSTGNIVETQSS
+502 HMFSTGNIVETQSS
-516 GSWSESSVWSDGIV
+516 GSWSESSVWSGGVV

-541 GHKITIAEGDSVSCS
+541 GHKITIAEGESVSCS

-563 YSASPMDNGKSELSI
+563 YSASPMDNGKSELLI

-667 DKTLSFKGDLFLED
+667 DKTLSFKGDLFLEE

-711 LNNFTSNNNNV
+711 LNNFTLNNV
-722 IGMWLL
+722 SGMWLL
-728 NPQTGAYVP
+728 NPQTGAYIP
-737 NDNNQPSDFRIPP
+737 NDNNLPGDFTVPP
-750 FGGVMTKVDNATN
+750 FSGLMTKVDNATN
-763 RLVLRKKAVA
+763 SLVLRKKAVA
-773 PDQNINAK
+773 PDQNTNAK

-796 YDEMKIYFRNDS
+796 YDEMKIYFRSDS

-872 GDFERVDLLDADSES
+872 GDFERVDLLDADYES
-887 LVCSLLDDSL
+887 LVCSLLADSL
-897 YSISYNSANEIR
+897 YSISYNPANEIR

>member
-1 MKRIICLMTLLSLV
+1 MKRIICLMTLLSLA
-15 FGYTLLAQSEPQI
+15 FGYTLFAQSEPQI
-28 ETTCTTARLS
+28 ETTCTTARLV

-44 SEAVSISIFKDTL
+44 SKTISISIFKDTL

-70 VNNSSPIGGAA
+70 VNSSTPIGGAA
-81 CLVEIPHSLTQFPGC
+81 CLVEIPHSLTQYPGC
-96 RAQNIKVNDQ
+96 RAQNMTIKNED
-106 GECYFFQGKFAT
+106 ECHLSIGKFST
-118 PKINIPQFSKVQIQ
+118 PKMNIPQSSKVFIQ
-132 MRAGKKNILRIN
+132 MRSGATNILRIN
-144 NDTINHSTNSQLL
+144 NDTINHSKTLQLL
-157 SRTISNACAEMVF
+157 SRTISDACNEMVF
-170 SDTTTSTIYIDY
+170 SNNNSSSVYIDY

-190 VLPAQNYAVENGEL
+190 VLPAQNYTMENGEL

-227 EKYFLKTKKRNEELE
+227 EKYFLKTKKRNQEII
-242 SRIQTSESVILE
+242 SRIQNPNSVKLE
-254 LGNRNDCSATSLSL
+254 WENCGDCSPTSLSL
-268 YKVENPTK
+268 YKVENATK

-282 IASASSN
+282 IATATNN
-289 FGLEIFNGTGADIC
+289 FGLEIFNGTGKDIC

-311 YYAGNMNAQGNYT
+311 YPQRQSNAGTIMRYH
-324 SKYRFS
+324 FS
-330 DKDTIRKTSYI
+330 NSDTIERESYVS
-341 MVLRQ
+341 VLYK
-346 LDSLSSYGYLT
+346 LETMSDYDYIA
-357 FPIIGNQSTAGGND
+357 FPITNNNGFLKGND
-371 ACLLLKKDSEGNY
+371 AFALLKKDAEGNFR
-384 KDTIDLFGSLGAGGG
+384 DTVDLFGKLLETSDG
-399 TVIPYNNTILT
+399 TATYANTILT

-435 SEWDSVPFNVT
+435 SEWDSVPFNEA
-446 NLNDVSLRHGLA
+446 NLNDVSLRHSLA
-458 TPITYTY
+458 TPVTYTY
-465 IGDYSL
+465 VDSL
-471 EAQNNELVLSG
+471 EAQNNELVLSD
-482 LNSQTKYLC
+482 LESQTKYLC

-541 GHKITIAEGDSVSCS
+541 GHKITIAEGDSVSCL

-563 YSASPMDNGKSELSI
+563 YSASVADNNKSELRI
-578 EGTFSVNNVEV
+578 NGTFSVNNVEV

-711 LNNFTSNNNNV
+711 LNNFTYNNV
-722 IGMWLL
+722 SGMWLL

-737 NDNNQPSDFRIPP
+737 NDNNLPGDFTVPP
-750 FGGVMTKVDNATN
+750 FSGLMTKVDNATN
-763 RLVLRKKAVA
+763 SLVLRKKAVA
-773 PDQNINAK
+773 PDQNTNAK
-781 SVIENLKF
+781 SVIENLQF

-796 YDEMKIYFRNDS
+796 YDEMKIYFRSDS

-865 LQLYEYT
+865 LQLYEYA

-897 YSISYNSANEIR
+897 YSISYNPANEIR

-970 PCEGSFVLVVKSN
+970 PFEGSFVLVVKSN

>member
-1 MKRIICLMTLLSLV
+1 MKRIICLMTLLSLAL
-15 FGYTLLAQSEPQI
+15 GYTLFAQSEPQI

-44 SEAVSISIFKDTL
+44 SEAVSITIFKDTL

-70 VNNSSPIGGAA
+70 VRSASPIGGAA

-96 RAQNIKVNDQ
+96 RAQNIQVNDTNWAVL
-106 GECYFFQGKFAT
+106 YQGKFST
-118 PKINIPQFSKVQIQ
+118 PQINIPQSSSVSLKI
-132 MRAGKKNILRIN
+132 KSTK
-144 NDTINHSTNSQLL
+144 TNSLKINDN
-157 SRTISNACAEMVF
+157 TITSGSGTKYISYIVPSNCNEIVF
-170 SDTTTSTIYIDY
+170 SSDETKTLYIDY

-190 VLPAQNYAVENGEL
+190 YLLSDNWDIVDGNL

-227 EKYFLKTKKRNEELE
+227 EKYFLKTKKRNQEII
-242 SRIQTSESVILE
+242 SRIQNPNSVKLE
-254 LGNRNDCSATSLSL
+254 WEDCGDCSPTSLSL
-268 YKVENPTK
+268 YKVENATK

-282 IASASSN
+282 IATTTNN
-289 FGLEIFNGTGADIC
+289 FGLEIFNGTGKDIC

-311 YYAGNMNAQGNYT
+311 YPQRQSNAGAIMRYH
-324 SKYRFS
+324 FS
-330 DKDTIRKTSYI
+330 NSDTIERESYVS
-341 MVLRQ
+341 VLYK
-346 LDSLSSYGYLT
+346 LETMSDYDYIA
-357 FPIIGNQSTAGGND
+357 FPITNNNGFIGGND
-371 ACLLLKKDSEGNY
+371 AFALLKKDTEGNY
-384 KDTIDLFGSLGAGGG
+384 RDTVDLFGKLLETSDRTA
-399 TVIPYNNTILT
+399 TYANTILT

-435 SEWDSVPFNVT
+435 SEWDSVPFNAT
-446 NLNDVSLRHGLA
+446 NLNNVSLRHGLA
-458 TPITYTY
+458 TPVTYTY
-465 IGDYSL
+465 VGDVNF
-471 EAQNNELVLSG
+471 EVQDNELVLSD
-482 LNSQTKYLC
+482 LESQTKYLC
-491 ILKRGT
+491 VLKRGT

-502 HTFSTGNIVETQSS
+502 HMFSTGNIVETQSS
-516 GSWSESSVWSDGIV
+516 GSWSESSVWSGGVV

-541 GHKITIAEGDSVSCS
+541 GHKITIAEGESVSCS

-667 DKTLSFKGDLFLED
+667 DKTLSFKGDLFLEE

-711 LNNFTSNNNNV
+711 LNNFTLNNV
-722 IGMWLL
+722 SGMWLL
-728 NPQTGAYVP
+728 NPQTGAYIP
-737 NDNNQPSDFRIPP
+737 NDNNLPGDFTVPP
-750 FGGVMTKVDNATN
+750 FSGLMTKVDNATN
-763 RLVLRKKAVA
+763 SLVLRKKAVA
-773 PDQNINAK
+773 PDQNTNAK

-944 QQIEEVVLFDI
+944 QQIDEVILFDI

-970 PCEGSFVLVVKSN
+970 PFEGSFVLVVKSN

>member
-1 MKRIICLMTLLSLV
+1 
-15 FGYTLLAQSEPQI
+15 
-28 ETTCTTARLS
+28 
-38 FETPLN
+38 
-44 SEAVSISIFKDTL
+44 
-57 IFEENFENFLSDQ
+57 DQ
-70 VNNSSPIGGAA
+70 VNSSSPIGGAA
-81 CLVEIPHSLTQFPGC
+81 CLVEIPHSLTQYPGC
-96 RAQNIKVNDQ
+96 RAQNMTIKNED
-106 GECYFFQGKFAT
+106 ECHLSIGKFST
-118 PKINIPQFSKVQIQ
+118 PKMNIPQSSKVFIQ
-132 MRAGKKNILRIN
+132 MKAGTKNILKIN

-157 SRTISNACAEMVF
+157 SRTISDTCNEMVF
-170 SDTTTSTIYIDY
+170 SNNNSSSVYIDY

-190 VLPAQNYAVENGEL
+190 YLLSENWNIVDGNL

-227 EKYFLKTKKRNEELE
+227 EKYFLKTKKRNQEII
-242 SRIQTSESVILE
+242 SRIQDPNSVKLE
-254 LGNRNDCSATSLSL
+254 WENCGDCSPTSLSL
-268 YKVENPTK
+268 YKVENETK

-282 IASASSN
+282 IASAPSN
-289 FGLEIFNGTGADIC
+289 FGLEIFNGTGKDIC

-311 YYAGNMNAQGNYT
+311 YHAGNINAQNNFKIRY
-324 SKYRFS
+324 SFMS
-330 DKDTIRKTSYI
+330 EDTIREGDYCN
-341 MVLRQ
+341 VLYK
-346 LDSLSSYGYLT
+346 LEFLSQYDYVT
-357 FPIIGNQSTAGGND
+357 YPIKYSDAFMGGND
-371 ACLLLKKDSEGNY
+371 AFLLLKKDAEGNY

-410 RKTTIRQ
+410 RKPTIRQ
-417 GIKKNPT
+417 GIKKNLP
-424 NIQIPYFKDIN
+424 N
-435 SEWDSVPFNVT
+435 SQTELYSNEWNAVEFSAT
-446 NLNDVSLRHGLA
+446 NLNDTSLRHSLA

-465 IGDYSL
+465 VGNYSL
-471 EAQNNELVLSG
+471 ETQNNELVLSG
-482 LNSQTKYLC
+482 LESQTKYLC

-497 DTLFT
+497 DTLFS

-516 GSWSESSVWSDGIV
+516 GSWSESSVWSGGIV
-530 PETYDKVVVNK
+530 PEDCDKVIVNK
-541 GHKITIAEGDSVSCS
+541 GHTITIAQGESVKCS
-556 DLVLCSD
+556 DLVLRSD
-563 YSASPMDNGKSELSI
+563 YSALPMYNDKSELTI
-578 EGTFSVNNVEV
+578 EGAFSVNNVEV
-589 QASFDKYTENVNG
+589 QASFGKYTENTNG

-611 VNSSTRESIA
+611 VNSSTKEKIA
-621 ESFNRGYED
+621 ESFNRGDED

-639 YAWIPYLQNVED
+639 YAWIPYLQEFED
-651 ANFFTNK
+651 TNFFTNT
-658 HGYLVAYKD
+658 HGYLVAYKE

-694 LGNGYH
+694 VGNGYH

-711 LNNFTSNNNNV
+711 LNNFTFDSV
-722 IGMWLL
+722 SGMWLL

-750 FGGVMTKVDNATN
+750 FGGVMTKVNSADN
-763 RLVLRKKAVA
+763 RLVLRKKEITT
-773 PDQNINAK
+773 NETNNAK
-781 SVIENLKF
+781 SVVENLKF

-796 YDEMKIYFRNDS
+796 YDVVKIYFRNDS

-823 GSAPDLYCSINDLSL
+823 GSAPDLYCTINDLSL

-897 YSISYNSANEIR
+897 YSISYNPANEIR

>member
-1 MKRIICLMTLLSLV
+1 MKRIICLMTLLSLA
-15 FGYTLLAQSEPQI
+15 FGCTLLAQSEPQI

-38 FETPLN
+38 FETSLS
-44 SEAVSISIFKDTL
+44 SEAVSITVFKDTL

-70 VNNSSPIGGAA
+70 VNSFSPIGGAA

-96 RAQNIKVNDQ
+96 RAQNMTIKNED
-106 GECYFFQGKFAT
+106 ECHLSIGKFST
-118 PKINIPQFSKVQIQ
+118 PKMNIPQSSKVFIQ
-132 MRAGKKNILRIN
+132 MKAGKNNILKIN

-157 SRTISNACAEMVF
+157 SRIISNACNEMVF
-170 SDTTTSTIYIDY
+170 SNNNSSSVYIDY

-227 EKYFLKTKKRNEELE
+227 EKYFLKTKKRNQEII
-242 SRIQTSESVILE
+242 SRIQNPNSVKLE
-254 LGNRNDCSATSLSL
+254 WENCGDCSPTSLSL
-268 YKVENPTK
+268 YKVENATK

-282 IASASSN
+282 IAVKSYY
-289 FGLEIFNGTGADIC
+289 FGIEIFNGTGKDIC

-311 YYAGNMNAQGNYT
+311 YPQRQSNAGAIKRYH
-324 SKYRFS
+324 FS
-330 DKDTIRKTSYI
+330 NSDTIERESYVS
-341 MVLRQ
+341 VLYK
-346 LDSLSSYGYLT
+346 LETMSDYDYIA
-357 FPIIGNQSTAGGND
+357 FPITNNNGFIGGND
-371 ACLLLKKDSEGNY
+371 AFALLKKDTEGNY
-384 KDTIDLFGSLGAGGG
+384 RDTVDLFGKLLETSEG
-399 TVIPYNNTILT
+399 TPTYANTILT

-435 SEWDSVPFNVT
+435 SEWDSVPFNEA

-458 TPITYTY
+458 TPVTYTY
-465 IGDYSL
+465 VGDYSL

-491 ILKRGT
+491 VLKRGT

-516 GSWSESSVWSDGIV
+516 GSWSESSVWSGGVV

-541 GHKITIAEGDSVSCS
+541 GHKITIAEGESVSCS

-611 VNSSTRESIA
+611 VNSRTRESIA

-700 LVCNPYPFSVG
+700 LVCNPYPFSVC
-711 LNNFTSNNNNV
+711 LNNFRSNNV
-722 IGMWLL
+722 SGMWLL

-750 FGGVMTKVDNATN
+750 FGGVMTKVNSADN

-773 PDQNINAK
+773 PDQNTNAK

-897 YSISYNSANEIR
+897 YSISYNPANEIR

>member
-1 MKRIICLMTLLSLV
+1 
-15 FGYTLLAQSEPQI
+15 
-28 ETTCTTARLS
+28 
-38 FETPLN
+38 
-44 SEAVSISIFKDTL
+44 
-57 IFEENFENFLSDQ
+57 
-70 VNNSSPIGGAA
+70 
-81 CLVEIPHSLTQFPGC
+81 
-96 RAQNIKVNDQ
+96 
-106 GECYFFQGKFAT
+106 
-118 PKINIPQFSKVQIQ
+118 
-132 MRAGKKNILRIN
+132 
-144 NDTINHSTNSQLL
+144 
-157 SRTISNACAEMVF
+157 
-170 SDTTTSTIYIDY
+170 
-182 IKIISPRE
+182 
-190 VLPAQNYAVENGEL
+190 
-204 LINNLLPNTGYYVEI
+204 
-219 TDNQNQVS
+219 QVS
-227 EKYFLKTKKRNEELE
+227 EKYFLKTKKRNQEII
-242 SRIQTSESVILE
+242 SRIQDPNSVKLE
-254 LGNRNDCSATSLSL
+254 WENCGDCSPTSLSL
-268 YKVENPTK
+268 YKVENATK

-282 IASASSN
+282 IAVKSYV
-289 FGLEIFNGTGADIC
+289 FGIEIFNGTGKDIC
-303 LGDYEVVF
+303 LGDYEVAF
-311 YYAGNMNAQGNYT
+311 YQDGYINASESFT

-330 DKDTIRKTSYI
+330 NKDTIRKDSYV
-341 MVLRQ
+341 MVLRK
-346 LDSLSSYGYLT
+346 LESLSSYDYLT
-357 FPIIGNQSTAGGND
+357 FPIIGNYATATGND
-371 ACLLLKKDSEGNY
+371 ACLLLKKDAEGNY
-384 KDTIDLFGSLGAGGG
+384 KDTVDLFGSLGSDGG
-399 TVIPYNNTILT
+399 TVIAYNNTILT
-410 RKTTIRQ
+410 RKPTIRQ
-417 GIKKNPT
+417 GIKKNST

-435 SEWDSVPFNVT
+435 SEWDSVPFNAT
-446 NLNDVSLRHGLA
+446 NLNDVSLRHSLA
-458 TPITYTY
+458 TPVTYTY
-465 IGDYSL
+465 VDSL
-471 EAQNNELVLSG
+471 EAQNNELVLSD
-482 LNSQTKYLC
+482 LESQTKYLC
-491 ILKRGT
+491 VLKRGT

-516 GSWSESSVWSDGIV
+516 GSWSESSVWSGGVV

-541 GHKITIAEGDSVSCS
+541 GHKITIAEGESVSCS

-611 VNSSTRESIA
+611 VNSSTRERIA

-711 LNNFTSNNNNV
+711 LNNFTLNNV
-722 IGMWLL
+722 SGMWLL

-737 NDNNQPSDFRIPP
+737 NDNNLPGDFIVPP
-750 FGGVMTKVDNATN
+750 FSGLMTKVDNATN
-763 RLVLRKKAVA
+763 TLVLRKKAVA
-773 PDQNINAK
+773 PDQNTNAK

-796 YDEMKIYFRNDS
+796 YDEMKIYFRSDS

-872 GDFERVDLLDADSES
+872 GDFERVDLLDVDSES

-897 YSISYNSANEIR
+897 YSISYNPANEIR

-920 SSVNKEDNEIE
+920 SSVNKEDNEIK
-931 YIQIGRNIEIKNP
+931 YVQIGRNIEIKNP

-970 PCEGSFVLVVKSN
+970 PFEGSFVLVVKSN

>member
-1 MKRIICLMTLLSLV
+1 MKRIICLMTLLSLA
-15 FGYTLLAQSEPQI
+15 FGCTLLAQSEPQI
-28 ETTCTTARLS
+28 ETTCNTARLV

-44 SEAVSISIFKDTL
+44 SGTVSISIFKDTL

-70 VNNSSPIGGAA
+70 VNSSTPIGGAA
-81 CLVEIPHSLTQFPGC
+81 CLVEIPHSLTQYPGC
-96 RAQNIKVNDQ
+96 RAQNIQVTNEERCWLYD
-106 GECYFFQGKFAT
+106 GKFAT
-118 PKINIPQFSKVQIQ
+118 PIFNITDSLIVKIKINKESSKRKICINEVELEIAKNKDSIEYQLFSSNQQVV
-132 MRAGKKNILRIN
+132 L
-144 NDTINHSTNSQLL
+144 STAY
-157 SRTISNACAEMVF
+157 SNL
-170 SDTTTSTIYIDY
+170 YIDS

-190 VLPAQNYAVENGEL
+190 YLLSENWNIVNGNL

-227 EKYFLKTKKRNEELE
+227 EKYFLKTKKRNQEII
-242 SRIQTSESVILE
+242 SRIQDPNSVKLE
-254 LGNRNDCSATSLSL
+254 WEDCGDCSPTSLSL
-268 YKVENPTK
+268 YKVENATK

-282 IASASSN
+282 IATTTN
-289 FGLEIFNGTGADIC
+289 KFGLEIFNGTGKDIC

-311 YYAGNMNAQGNYT
+311 YHAGNMNAQGNYK

-384 KDTIDLFGSLGAGGG
+384 KDTIDLLGSLGAGGG
-399 TVIPYNNTILT
+399 MVIPYNNTILT
-410 RKTTIRQ
+410 RKTTVRQ

-435 SEWDSVPFNVT
+435 SEWDSVPFNAT
-446 NLNDVSLRHGLA
+446 NLNDVSLRHSLA
-458 TPITYTY
+458 TPVTYTY
-465 IGDYSL
+465 VRDVNL
-471 EAQNNELVLSG
+471 EVQDNELVLSD
-482 LNSQTKYLC
+482 LDSQTKYLC
-491 ILKRGT
+491 VLKRGT

-502 HTFSTGNIVETQSS
+502 HMFSTGNIVETQSS
-516 GSWSESSVWSDGIV
+516 GSWSESSVWSGGVV

-541 GHKITIAEGDSVSCS
+541 GHKITIAEGESVSCS

-563 YSASPMDNGKSELSI
+563 YSASPMDNGKSELLI

-667 DKTLSFKGDLFLED
+667 DKTLSFKGDLFLEE

-711 LNNFTSNNNNV
+711 LNNFTYDNV
-722 IGMWLL
+722 SGMWLL

-737 NDNNQPSDFRIPP
+737 NDNNLPGDFTVPP
-750 FGGVMTKVDNATN
+750 FSGLMTKVDNATN
-763 RLVLRKKAVA
+763 SLVLRKKAVA

-897 YSISYNSANEIR
+897 YSFSYNPANEIR

-920 SSVNKEDNEIE
+920 SSVNKEDNEIK
-931 YIQIGRNIEIKNP
+931 YVQIGRSIEIKNP

>member
-1 MKRIICLMTLLSLV
+1 MKRIICLMTLLSLA
-15 FGYTLLAQSEPQI
+15 FGYTLFAQSEPQI
-28 ETTCTTARLS
+28 ETTCNTARLS

-44 SEAVSISIFKDTL
+44 SKTISISIFKDTL
-57 IFEENFENFLSDQ
+57 IFEENFENFLSNQ
-70 VNNSSPIGGAA
+70 VNSFSPIGGAA

-132 MRAGKKNILRIN
+132 MKAGKNNILKIN

-157 SRTISNACAEMVF
+157 SRTISDACNEMVF
-170 SDTTTSTIYIDY
+170 SNNNSSSVYIDY

-190 VLPAQNYAVENGEL
+190 VLPAQNDTIKNGEL
-204 LINNLLPNTGYYVEI
+204 LIDSLLPNTGYYVEI

-227 EKYFLKTKKRNEELE
+227 EKYFLKTKKRNQEII
-242 SRIQTSESVILE
+242 SRIQDPNSVKLE
-254 LGNRNDCSATSLSL
+254 WENCGDCSPTSLSL
-268 YKVENPTK
+268 YKVENATK

-282 IASASSN
+282 IATTTNN
-289 FGLEIFNGTGADIC
+289 FGLEIFNGTGKDIC

-311 YYAGNMNAQGNYT
+311 YHAGNMNAQGNYK

-399 TVIPYNNTILT
+399 TVIAYNKTILT

-435 SEWDSVPFNVT
+435 SEWDSVPFNAT
-446 NLNDVSLRHGLA
+446 NLNDTSLRHGLA

-465 IGDYSL
+465 VGDYSL
-471 EAQNNELVLSG
+471 DAQNNELVLSD
-482 LNSQTKYLC
+482 LDSQTKYLC

-516 GSWSESSVWSDGIV
+516 GSWSESSVWSDGVV

-541 GHKITIAEGDSVSCS
+541 GHKITIVEGESVSCS

-694 LGNGYH
+694 LGKGYH

-711 LNNFTSNNNNV
+711 LNNFTFNNV

-750 FGGVMTKVDNATN
+750 FGGVMTKVYNATN

-773 PDQNINAK
+773 YDQNINAK

-887 LVCSLLDDSL
+887 LVCSMLDDSL
-897 YSISYNSANEIR
+897 YSISYNPANEIR

-970 PCEGSFVLVVKSN
+970 PFEGSFVLVIKSN

>member
-1 MKRIICLMTLLSLV
+1 MKRIICLMTLLSLA
-15 FGYTLLAQSEPQI
+15 FGCTLLAQSEPQI

-44 SEAVSISIFKDTL
+44 SETVSISIFKDTL

-81 CLVEIPHSLTQFPGC
+81 CLVEIPHSLTQYPGC
-96 RAQNIKVNDQ
+96 RAQNIKVNDTNWAVL
-106 GECYFFQGKFAT
+106 YQGKFAT
-118 PKINIPQFSKVQIQ
+118 PKINIPQSSKASIRIKSGSSDALKINDEVISSNSGIKNLLYEVSENYNGMLFS
-132 MRAGKKNILRIN
+132 
-144 NDTINHSTNSQLL
+144 
-157 SRTISNACAEMVF
+157 SNG
-170 SDTTTSTIYIDY
+170 SKTLYIDY

-190 VLPAQNYAVENGEL
+190 YLLSDNWDIVDGNL

-227 EKYFLKTKKRNEELE
+227 EKYFLKTKKRNQEII
-242 SRIQTSESVILE
+242 SRIQDPNSVKLE
-254 LGNRNDCSATSLSL
+254 WENCGDCSPTSLSL
-268 YKVENPTK
+268 YKVENATK

-282 IASASSN
+282 IASAPSN
-289 FGLEIFNGTGADIC
+289 FGLEIFNGTGKDIC

-311 YYAGNMNAQGNYT
+311 YHAGNMNAQDNYT

-330 DKDTIRKTSYI
+330 DKDTIRKDSYI
-341 MVLRQ
+341 MVLKQ
-346 LDSLSSYGYLT
+346 LENLTSYGYLT

-410 RKTTIRQ
+410 RKPAIRQ

-435 SEWDSVPFNVT
+435 SEWDSVPFNEA
-446 NLNDVSLRHGLA
+446 NLNDVSLRHSLA

-465 IGDYSL
+465 VGDYSL
-471 EAQNNELVLSG
+471 DVQNNELVLSD
-482 LNSQTKYLC
+482 LESQTKYLC

-516 GSWSESSVWSDGIV
+516 GSWSESSVWSGGVV
-530 PETYDKVVVNK
+530 PEDCDKVIVNK
-541 GHKITIAEGDSVSCS
+541 GHKITIAEGESVSCL

-667 DKTLSFKGDLFLED
+667 DKTLSFKGDLFLKD
-681 SIVLLNNASYNQS
+681 SIVLLNNASYNQ

-722 IGMWLL
+722 SGMWLL
-728 NPQTGAYVP
+728 NPQTGAYIP

-750 FGGVMTKVDNATN
+750 FGGVMTKVNSADN

-773 PDQNINAK
+773 PDQNTNAK

-796 YDEMKIYFRNDS
+796 YDEMKIYFRSDS

-852 RINILSKDVGDLK
+852 RINVLSKDVGDLK

-887 LVCSLLDDSL
+887 LVCSMLDDSL
-897 YSISYNSANEIR
+897 YSISYNPANEIR

-970 PCEGSFVLVVKSN
+970 PFEGSFVLVIKSN

>member
-1 MKRIICLMTLLSLV
+1 MKRIICLMTLLSLA
-15 FGYTLLAQSEPQI
+15 FGCTLLAQSEPQI

-38 FETPLN
+38 FETSLN
-44 SEAVSISIFKDTL
+44 SETISITVFKDTL

-70 VNNSSPIGGAA
+70 VRSASPIGGAA

-96 RAQNIKVNDQ
+96 RAQNIQVNDTNWAVL
-106 GECYFFQGKFAT
+106 YQGKFST
-118 PKINIPQFSKVQIQ
+118 PQINIPQSSKASIRIKSGSSDALKINDEVISSNSGIKNLLYEVSENYNGMLFS
-132 MRAGKKNILRIN
+132 
-144 NDTINHSTNSQLL
+144 
-157 SRTISNACAEMVF
+157 SNG
-170 SDTTTSTIYIDY
+170 SKTLYIDY

-190 VLPAQNYAVENGEL
+190 YLLSDNWDIVNGNL

-227 EKYFLKTKKRNEELE
+227 EKYFLKTKKRNQEII
-242 SRIQTSESVILE
+242 SRIQNPNSVKLE
-254 LGNRNDCSATSLSL
+254 WEDCGDCSPTSLSL
-268 YKVENPTK
+268 YKVENATK

-282 IASASSN
+282 IAVKSYD
-289 FGLEIFNGTGADIC
+289 FGIEIFNGTGKDIC
-303 LGDYEVVF
+303 LGDYEVSF
-311 YYAGNMNAQGNYT
+311 YQEGDTTVADNYK

-330 DKDTIRKTSYI
+330 NKDTIRKDSYI
-341 MVLRQ
+341 MVLRK
-346 LDSLSSYGYLT
+346 LDSLLSYDYLT
-357 FPIIGNQSTAGGND
+357 FPIIGNYATATGND
-371 ACLLLKKDSEGNY
+371 ACLLLKKDPEGNY
-384 KDTIDLFGSLGAGGG
+384 KDTVDLFGSLGSDGG
-399 TVIPYNNTILT
+399 TVIAYNNTILT
-410 RKTTIRQ
+410 RKPTIRQ
-417 GIKKNPT
+417 GIKKNLPNSQT
-424 NIQIPYFKDIN
+424 ELYN
-435 SEWDSVPFNVT
+435 SEWNAVEFSPT
-446 NLNDVSLRHGLA
+446 NLNNVSLRHSLA
-458 TPITYTY
+458 TPVTFTYV
-465 IGDYSL
+465 DSL

-516 GSWSESSVWSDGIV
+516 GSWSESSVWSDGVV

-611 VNSSTRESIA
+611 VNSSTREGIA

-681 SIVLLNNASYNQS
+681 SIVLLNNASYT

-711 LNNFTSNNNNV
+711 LNNFTSNKV
-722 IGMWLL
+722 SGMWLL
-728 NPQTGAYVP
+728 NPQTGAYIP
-737 NDNNQPSDFRIPP
+737 NDNNLPGDFTVPP
-750 FGGVMTKVDNATN
+750 FSGLMTKVDSATN
-763 RLVLRKKAVA
+763 SLVLRKKAVT

-865 LQLYEYT
+865 LQLCEYT

-970 PCEGSFVLVVKSN
+970 PCEGSFVLVIKSN

>member
-1 MKRIICLMTLLSLV
+1 MKRIICLMTLLSLA
-15 FGYTLLAQSEPQI
+15 FGCTLLAQSEPQI

-38 FETPLN
+38 FETPLS
-44 SEAVSISIFKDTL
+44 SEAVSITVFKDTL

-70 VNNSSPIGGAA
+70 VNSSSPIGGAA
-81 CLVEIPHSLTQFPGC
+81 CLVEIPHSLTQYPGC
-96 RAQNIKVNDQ
+96 RAQNIQVNDTNWAVL
-106 GECYFFQGKFAT
+106 YQGKFST
-118 PKINIPQFSKVQIQ
+118 PQINIPQSSKASIRIKSGSSDALKINDEVISSNSGIKNLLYEVSENYNGMLFS
-132 MRAGKKNILRIN
+132 
-144 NDTINHSTNSQLL
+144 
-157 SRTISNACAEMVF
+157 SNG
-170 SDTTTSTIYIDY
+170 SKTLYIDY

-190 VLPAQNYAVENGEL
+190 VLPAQNYTMNNGEL

-227 EKYFLKTKKRNEELE
+227 EKYFLKTKKRNQEII
-242 SRIQTSESVILE
+242 SRIQNPNSVKLE
-254 LGNRNDCSATSLSL
+254 WENCGDCSPTSLSL
-268 YKVENPTK
+268 YKVENATK

-282 IASASSN
+282 IATTTNN
-289 FGLEIFNGTGADIC
+289 FGLEIFNGTGKDIC

-311 YYAGNMNAQGNYT
+311 YPQRQSNAGAIMRYH
-324 SKYRFS
+324 FS
-330 DKDTIRKTSYI
+330 NSDTIERESYVS
-341 MVLRQ
+341 VLYK
-346 LDSLSSYGYLT
+346 LETMSDYDYIA
-357 FPIIGNQSTAGGND
+357 FPITNNNGFIGGND
-371 ACLLLKKDSEGNY
+371 AFALLKKDTEGNY
-384 KDTIDLFGSLGAGGG
+384 RDTVDLFGKLLETSDRTA
-399 TVIPYNNTILT
+399 TYANTILT

-435 SEWDSVPFNVT
+435 SEWDSVPFNEA
-446 NLNDVSLRHGLA
+446 NLNNVSLRHSLA
-458 TPITYTY
+458 TPVTYTY
-465 IGDYSL
+465 VDSL

-502 HTFSTGNIVETQSS
+502 HTFSIGNIVETQSS

-681 SIVLLNNASYNQS
+681 SIVLLNNASYNQ

-711 LNNFTSNNNNV
+711 LNNFTSNKV
-722 IGMWLL
+722 SGMWLL

-773 PDQNINAK
+773 YDQNINAK

-887 LVCSLLDDSL
+887 LVCSMLDDSL
-897 YSISYNSANEIR
+897 YSISYNPANEIR

-970 PCEGSFVLVVKSN
+970 PFEGSFVLVIKSN

>member
-1 MKRIICLMTLLSLV
+1 MKRIICLMTLLSLA
-15 FGYTLLAQSEPQI
+15 FGCTLFAQSEPQI

-44 SEAVSISIFKDTL
+44 SKTVSITVFKDTL

-70 VNNSSPIGGAA
+70 VNSSSPIGGAA
-81 CLVEIPHSLTQFPGC
+81 CLVEIPHSLTQYPGC
-96 RAQNIKVNDQ
+96 RAQNMTIKNED
-106 GECYFFQGKFAT
+106 ECHLSIGKFST
-118 PKINIPQFSKVQIQ
+118 PKINIPQSSKVFIQ
-132 MRAGKKNILRIN
+132 MKAGKNNILKIN

-157 SRTISNACAEMVF
+157 SRTISDTCNEMVF
-170 SDTTTSTIYIDY
+170 SNNNSSSVYIDY

-190 VLPAQNYAVENGEL
+190 VLPAQNDTIKNGEL
-204 LINNLLPNTGYYVEI
+204 LIDSLLPNTGYYVEI

-227 EKYFLKTKKRNEELE
+227 EKYFLKTKKRNQEII
-242 SRIQTSESVILE
+242 SRIQDPNSVKLE
-254 LGNRNDCSATSLSL
+254 WENCGDCSPTSLSL
-268 YKVENPTK
+268 YKVENATK

-282 IASASSN
+282 IATTSDDSN
-289 FGLEIFNGTGADIC
+289 FGLEVFNGTGNDIC
-303 LGDYEVVF
+303 LGDYELVLFNLRYNSTNGVIR
-311 YYAGNMNAQGNYT
+311 
-324 SKYRFS
+324 YRFS
-330 DKDTIRKTSYI
+330 EKDSIIHGSYVSI
-341 MVLRQ
+341 LYK
-346 LDSLSSYGYLT
+346 LNALSQYNYIT
-357 FPIIGNQSTAGGND
+357 FPLKLSDALRAGND
-371 ACLLLKKDSEGNY
+371 AFLLLKKDAEGNY
-384 KDTIDLFGSLGAGGG
+384 RDTVDLFGQLSQTPNSTA
-399 TVIPYNNTILT
+399 TFTNTILT

-435 SEWDSVPFNVT
+435 SEWDSVPFNAT
-446 NLNDVSLRHGLA
+446 NLNDVSLRHSLA
-458 TPITYTY
+458 TPVTYTY
-465 IGDYSL
+465 VGDYSL

-516 GSWSESSVWSDGIV
+516 GSWSESSVWSGGIV
-530 PETYDKVVVNK
+530 PEDCDKVIVNK
-541 GHKITIAEGDSVSCS
+541 GHKITIAEGESVSCS

-711 LNNFTSNNNNV
+711 LNNFTPNNV
-722 IGMWLL
+722 SGMWLL

-750 FGGVMTKVDNATN
+750 FGGVMTKVNSADN
-763 RLVLRKKAVA
+763 RLVLRKKAIA
-773 PDQNINAK
+773 PDQNTNAK

-796 YDEMKIYFRNDS
+796 YDEMKIYFRSDS

>member
-1 MKRIICLMTLLSLV
+1 MKRIICLMTLLSLA
-15 FGYTLLAQSEPQI
+15 FGYTLFAQSEPQI

-44 SEAVSISIFKDTL
+44 SETVSISIFKDTL

-70 VNNSSPIGGAA
+70 VISGTTIGAA
-81 CLVEIPHSLTQFPGC
+81 GYLVEIPHSLTQFPGC
-96 RAQNIKVNDQ
+96 RAQNIQVNDTNWAVL
-106 GECYFFQGKFAT
+106 YKGKFAT
-118 PKINIPQFSKVQIQ
+118 PQINIPQSSKASIRIKSGSSDALKINDEVISSNSGIKNLLYEVSENYNGMLFS
-132 MRAGKKNILRIN
+132 
-144 NDTINHSTNSQLL
+144 
-157 SRTISNACAEMVF
+157 SNG
-170 SDTTTSTIYIDY
+170 SKTLYIDY

-190 VLPAQNYAVENGEL
+190 YLLSDNWDIVDGNL

-227 EKYFLKTKKRNEELE
+227 EKYFLKTKKRNQEII
-242 SRIQTSESVILE
+242 SRIQDPNSVRLE
-254 LGNRNDCSATSLSL
+254 WENCGDCSPTSLSL
-268 YKVENPTK
+268 YKVENATK

-282 IASASSN
+282 IASAPSN
-289 FGLEIFNGTGADIC
+289 FGLEIFNGTGKDIC

-311 YYAGNMNAQGNYT
+311 YPQRQSNAGTIMR
-324 SKYRFS
+324 YRFS
-330 DKDTIRKTSYI
+330 ENDTIAYGKYVCILNKLTALSNYDYI
-341 MVLRQ
+341 
-346 LDSLSSYGYLT
+346 T
-357 FPIIGNQSTAGGND
+357 FPIKNYNGFLAGND
-371 ACLLLKKDSEGNY
+371 AFALLKKDAEGNY
-384 KDTIDLFGSLGAGGG
+384 RDTVDLFGKLLETSDG
-399 TVIPYNNTILT
+399 TATYENTILT

-435 SEWDSVPFNVT
+435 SEWDSVPFNAT
-446 NLNDVSLRHGLA
+446 NLNNVSLRHSLA

-465 IGDYSL
+465 VGDYSL
-471 EAQNNELVLSG
+471 ETQNNELILSG

-491 ILKRGT
+491 ILKRGN
-497 DTLFT
+497 DTIFT
-502 HTFSTGNIVETQSS
+502 HAFSTGNIVETQSS

-530 PETYDKVVVNK
+530 PGDCDKVIVNK

-563 YSASPMDNGKSELSI
+563 YSASPMDNGKSELTI
-578 EGTFSVNNVEV
+578 EGAFSVNNVEV
-589 QASFDKYTENVNG
+589 QASFGKYTENTNG

-611 VNSSTRESIA
+611 VNSSTKEKIA
-621 ESFNRGYED
+621 ESFNRGEED

-639 YAWIPYLQNVED
+639 YAWIPYLQEFED
-651 ANFFTNK
+651 TNFFTNT

-694 LGNGYH
+694 VGNGYH

-711 LNNFTSNNNNV
+711 LNNFTSDSVN
-722 IGMWLL
+722 GMWLL

-737 NDNNQPSDFRIPP
+737 NDNNLPEDFTIPP
-750 FGGVMTKVDNATN
+750 FSGLMTKVDNATN
-763 RLVLRKKAVA
+763 RLVLRKKAVE
-773 PDQNINAK
+773 QNQTSNAK

-796 YDEMKIYFRNDS
+796 YDEVKIYFRNDS

-823 GSAPDLYCSINDLSL
+823 GSAPDLYCFINDLSL
-838 SIASL
+838 SIVSL
-843 SELDDSLRL
+843 SDLDDSLRL
-852 RINILSKDVGDLK
+852 RINVLSKNVGDLK
-865 LQLYEYT
+865 LQLCEYT
-872 GDFERVDLLDADSES
+872 GDFERVDLLDADSEL
-887 LVCSLLDDSL
+887 LVCNLLDDSL

-909 TFDLLVKKRVL
+909 TFDLLLKKRVL
-920 SSVNKEDNEIE
+920 SPENKEDNEIK
-931 YIQIGRNIEIKNP
+931 YVQIGRSIEIKNP
-944 QQIEEVVLFDI
+944 QQIDEVILFDI

-970 PCEGSFVLVVKSN
+970 PCEGSFVIEVKSN

>member
-1 MKRIICLMTLLSLV
+1 MKRIICLMTLLSLA
-15 FGYTLLAQSEPQI
+15 FGCTLFAQSEPQI

-44 SEAVSISIFKDTL
+44 SEAVSITVFKDTL

-70 VNNSSPIGGAA
+70 VNSFSPIGGAA

-96 RAQNIKVNDQ
+96 RAQNMTIKNED
-106 GECYFFQGKFAT
+106 ECHLSIGKFST
-118 PKINIPQFSKVQIQ
+118 PKMNIPQSSKVFIQ
-132 MRAGKKNILRIN
+132 MKAGKNNILKIN

-157 SRTISNACAEMVF
+157 SRTISDTCNEMVF
-170 SDTTTSTIYIDY
+170 SNNNSSSVYIDY

-190 VLPAQNYAVENGEL
+190 VLPAQNDTIKNGEL

-227 EKYFLKTKKRNEELE
+227 EKYFLKTKKRNQEII
-242 SRIQTSESVILE
+242 SRIQSPNSVKLE
-254 LGNRNDCSATSLSL
+254 WEDCGDCSPTSLSL
-268 YKVENPTK
+268 YKVENATK

-282 IASASSN
+282 IAVKSYD
-289 FGLEIFNGTGADIC
+289 FGIEIFNGTGKDIC

-311 YYAGNMNAQGNYT
+311 YPQRQSNAGAIMRYH
-324 SKYRFS
+324 FS
-330 DKDTIRKTSYI
+330 NSDTIERESYVS
-341 MVLRQ
+341 VLYK
-346 LDSLSSYGYLT
+346 LETMSDYDYIA
-357 FPIIGNQSTAGGND
+357 FPITNNNGFIGGND
-371 ACLLLKKDSEGNY
+371 AFALLKKDTEGNY
-384 KDTIDLFGSLGAGGG
+384 RDTVDLFGKLLETSDG
-399 TVIPYNNTILT
+399 TATYANTILT
-410 RKTTIRQ
+410 RKPAIRQ

-435 SEWDSVPFNVT
+435 SEWDSVPFNEA

-458 TPITYTY
+458 TPVTYTY
-465 IGDYSL
+465 VDSL

-491 ILKRGT
+491 VLKRGT

-516 GSWSESSVWSDGIV
+516 GSWSESSVWSGGIV

-541 GHKITIAEGDSVSCS
+541 GHKITIAEGESVSCS

-711 LNNFTSNNNNV
+711 LNNFTPNNV
-722 IGMWLL
+722 SGMWLL

-750 FGGVMTKVDNATN
+750 FGGVMTKVNSADN

-773 PDQNINAK
+773 PDQNTNAK

-852 RINILSKDVGDLK
+852 RINVLSKNVGDLK

-897 YSISYNSANEIR
+897 YSISYNPANEIR

-970 PCEGSFVLVVKSN
+970 PFEGSFVLVIKSN

>member
-1 MKRIICLMTLLSLV
+1 MKRIICLMTLLSLA
-15 FGYTLLAQSEPQI
+15 FGCTLLAQSEPQI

-38 FETPLN
+38 FETSLN
-44 SEAVSISIFKDTL
+44 SKTISISIFKDTL

-118 PKINIPQFSKVQIQ
+118 PQINIPQSSKASIRIKSGSSDALKINDEVISSNSGIKNLLYEVSENYNGMLFS
-132 MRAGKKNILRIN
+132 
-144 NDTINHSTNSQLL
+144 
-157 SRTISNACAEMVF
+157 SNG
-170 SDTTTSTIYIDY
+170 SKTLYIDY

-190 VLPAQNYAVENGEL
+190 YLLSDNWDIVDGNL

-227 EKYFLKTKKRNEELE
+227 EKYFLKTKKRNQEII
-242 SRIQTSESVILE
+242 SRIQDRNSVKLE
-254 LGNRNDCSATSLSL
+254 WENCGDCSYTSLSL
-268 YKVENPTK
+268 YKVENATK

-282 IASASSN
+282 IATTTNN
-289 FGLEIFNGTGADIC
+289 FGLEIFNGTGKDIC

-311 YYAGNMNAQGNYT
+311 YHAGNMNAQGNYK

-399 TVIPYNNTILT
+399 TVIAYNKTILT
-410 RKTTIRQ
+410 RKTRIRQ

-435 SEWDSVPFNVT
+435 SEWDSVPFNAT
-446 NLNDVSLRHGLA
+446 NLNDTSLRHGLA

-465 IGDYSL
+465 VGDYSL
-471 EAQNNELVLSG
+471 DAQNNELVLSD
-482 LNSQTKYLC
+482 LESQTKYLC

-516 GSWSESSVWSDGIV
+516 GSWSESSVWSDGVV

-541 GHKITIAEGDSVSCS
+541 GHKITIAEGESVSCS

-681 SIVLLNNASYNQS
+681 SIVLLNNASYNQ

-711 LNNFTSNNNNV
+711 LNNFTYNNV
-722 IGMWLL
+722 SGMWLL

-750 FGGVMTKVDNATN
+750 FGGVMTKVYNATN
-763 RLVLRKKAVA
+763 SLVLRKKAVA
-773 PDQNINAK
+773 YDQNINAK

-796 YDEMKIYFRNDS
+796 YDEMKIYFRSDS

-852 RINILSKDVGDLK
+852 RINVLSNNVGDLK

-897 YSISYNSANEIR
+897 YSISYNPANEIR

-931 YIQIGRNIEIKNP
+931 YVQIGRNIEIKNP

-970 PCEGSFVLVVKSN
+970 PFEGSFVLVIKSN

>member
-1 MKRIICLMTLLSLV
+1 MKRIICLMTLLSLA

-38 FETPLN
+38 FETSLN
-44 SEAVSISIFKDTL
+44 SGTISISIFKDTL

-70 VNNSSPIGGAA
+70 VNSSTPIGGAA
-81 CLVEIPHSLTQFPGC
+81 CLVEIPHSLTQYSGC
-96 RAQNIKVNDQ
+96 RAQNMTIKNED
-106 GECYFFQGKFAT
+106 ECHLSIGKFST
-118 PKINIPQFSKVQIQ
+118 PKMNIPQSSKVFIQ
-132 MRAGKKNILRIN
+132 MKAGTKNILKIN

-157 SRTISNACAEMVF
+157 SRTISDTCNEMVF
-170 SDTTTSTIYIDY
+170 SNNNSSSVYIDY

-190 VLPAQNYAVENGEL
+190 YLLSENWNIVDSNL

-227 EKYFLKTKKRNEELE
+227 EKYFLKTKKRNQEII
-242 SRIQTSESVILE
+242 SRIQDPNSVRLE
-254 LGNRNDCSATSLSL
+254 WENCGDCSSTSLSL
-268 YKVENPTK
+268 YKVENATK

-282 IASASSN
+282 IAVKSYD
-289 FGLEIFNGTGADIC
+289 FGIEIFNGTGKDIC
-303 LGDYEVVF
+303 LGDYEVSF
-311 YYAGNMNAQGNYT
+311 YQEGDTTVADNYK

-330 DKDTIRKTSYI
+330 NKDTIRKDSYI
-341 MVLRQ
+341 MVLRK
-346 LDSLSSYGYLT
+346 LDSLLSYDYLT
-357 FPIIGNQSTAGGND
+357 FPIIGNYATATGND

-384 KDTIDLFGSLGAGGG
+384 KDTVDLFGSLGADSG
-399 TVIPYNNTILT
+399 TVVAYNNTILT
-410 RKTTIRQ
+410 RKPVIRQ
-417 GIKKNPT
+417 GIKKNLP
-424 NIQIPYFKDIN
+424 N
-435 SEWDSVPFNVT
+435 SQTELYSNEWNAVEFSAT
-446 NLNDVSLRHGLA
+446 NLNDTSLRHSLA

-465 IGDYSL
+465 VGDYSL

-516 GSWSESSVWSDGIV
+516 GSWSESSVWSNGVV
-530 PETYDKVVVNK
+530 PETYDKVIVNK
-541 GHKITIAEGDSVSCS
+541 GHKITIAEGESVSCS

-563 YSASPMDNGKSELSI
+563 YSALPMYNDKSELTI

-589 QASFDKYTENVNG
+589 QASFDKYTENTNG

-611 VNSSTRESIA
+611 VNSSTKEKTA
-621 ESFNRGYED
+621 ESFNRGDED

-639 YAWIPYLQNVED
+639 YAWIPYLQEFED
-651 ANFFTNK
+651 TNFFTNT

-694 LGNGYH
+694 VGNGYH

-711 LNNFTSNNNNV
+711 LNNFTFDSV
-722 IGMWLL
+722 SGMWLL

-750 FGGVMTKVDNATN
+750 FGGVMTKVNSADN
-763 RLVLRKKAVA
+763 RLVLRKKEITT
-773 PDQNINAK
+773 NETNNAK
-781 SVIENLKF
+781 SVVENLKF

-796 YDEMKIYFRNDS
+796 YDEVKIYFRSDS

-838 SIASL
+838 SIVSL
-843 SELDDSLRL
+843 SDLDDSLLL
-852 RINILSKDVGDLK
+852 RINVLSKNVGDLK
-865 LQLYEYT
+865 LQLCEYT

-887 LVCSLLDDSL
+887 LVCNLLDDSL

-909 TFDLLVKKRVL
+909 TFDLLLKKRVL
-920 SSVNKEDNEIE
+920 SPENKEDNEIK
-931 YIQIGRNIEIKNP
+931 YVQIGRSIEIKNP
-944 QQIEEVVLFDI
+944 QQIDEVILFDI

-970 PCEGSFVLVVKSN
+970 PCEGSFVLVIKSN

>member
-1 MKRIICLMTLLSLV
+1 MKRIICLMTLLSLA

-38 FETPLN
+38 FETSLN
-44 SEAVSISIFKDTL
+44 SETISISIFKDTL

-70 VNNSSPIGGAA
+70 VNSSTPIGGAA
-81 CLVEIPHSLTQFPGC
+81 CLVEIPHSLTQYPGC
-96 RAQNIKVNDQ
+96 RAQNMTIKNED
-106 GECYFFQGKFAT
+106 ECHLSIGKFST
-118 PKINIPQFSKVQIQ
+118 PKMNIPQSSKVFIQ
-132 MRAGKKNILRIN
+132 MKAGTKNILKIN

-157 SRTISNACAEMVF
+157 SRTISDTCNEMVF
-170 SDTTTSTIYIDY
+170 SNNNSSSVYIDY

-190 VLPAQNYAVENGEL
+190 YLLSENWNIVDSNL

-227 EKYFLKTKKRNEELE
+227 EKYFLKTKKRNQEII
-242 SRIQTSESVILE
+242 SRIQDPNSVKLE
-254 LGNRNDCSATSLSL
+254 WENCGDCSPTSLSL
-268 YKVENPTK
+268 YKVENATK

-282 IASASSN
+282 IASAPSN
-289 FGLEIFNGTGADIC
+289 FGLEIFNGTGKDIC

-311 YYAGNMNAQGNYT
+311 YPQRQSNAGTIMRYH
-324 SKYRFS
+324 FS
-330 DKDTIRKTSYI
+330 NSDTIERESYVS
-341 MVLRQ
+341 VLYK
-346 LDSLSSYGYLT
+346 LETMSDYDYIV
-357 FPIIGNQSTAGGND
+357 FPITNNNGFIGGND
-371 ACLLLKKDSEGNY
+371 AFALLKKDAEGNY
-384 KDTIDLFGSLGAGGG
+384 RDTIDLFGKLLETSDG
-399 TVIPYNNTILT
+399 TATYANTILT

-417 GIKKNPT
+417 GIKKNLP
-424 NIQIPYFKDIN
+424 NSQIPYFKDTN
-435 SEWDSVPFNVT
+435 SEWDSIPFNTT
-446 NLNDVSLRHGLA
+446 NLNDTSLRHSL
-458 TPITYTY
+458 TPSVSY
-465 IGDYSL
+465 IHVGDYSL

-482 LNSQTKYLC
+482 LESQTKYLC

-530 PETYDKVVVNK
+530 PGDCDKVIVNK
-541 GHKITIAEGDSVSCS
+541 GHTITIAQGESVKCS

-563 YSASPMDNGKSELSI
+563 YSALPMYNDKSELSI

-589 QASFDKYTENVNG
+589 QASFGKYTENTNG

-611 VNSSTRESIA
+611 VNSSTKEKIA
-621 ESFNRGYED
+621 ESFNRGDED

-639 YAWIPYLQNVED
+639 YAWIPYLQEFED
-651 ANFFTNK
+651 TNFFTNT
-658 HGYLVAYKD
+658 HGYLVAYKE

-694 LGNGYH
+694 VGNGYH

-711 LNNFTSNNNNV
+711 LNNFTYDSV
-722 IGMWLL
+722 SGMWLL

-750 FGGVMTKVDNATN
+750 FGGVMTKVNSADN
-763 RLVLRKKAVA
+763 RLVLRKKEITT
-773 PDQNINAK
+773 NETNNAK

-796 YDEMKIYFRNDS
+796 YDEVKIYFRSDS

-838 SIASL
+838 SIVSL
-843 SELDDSLRL
+843 SDLDDSLLL
-852 RINILSKDVGDLK
+852 RINVLSKNVGDLK
-865 LQLYEYT
+865 LQLCEYT

-887 LVCSLLDDSL
+887 LVCNLLDDSL

-909 TFDLLVKKRVL
+909 TFDLLLKKRVL
-920 SSVNKEDNEIE
+920 SPENKEDNEIK
-931 YIQIGRNIEIKNP
+931 YVQIGRSIEIKNP
-944 QQIEEVVLFDI
+944 QQIDEVILFDI

-970 PCEGSFVLVVKSN
+970 PCEGSFVIEVKSN